1 MTIYE
6 QDGAPRTELGA
17 GSPSEARGVPA
28 ERAGSAR
35 VQSAPALVDRLTA
48 GESYAVAFGGQG
60 SAWLETLEELV
71 SSAGVESEL
80 ATLVGEV
87 DVLLEPVAEELVVVR
102 PIGFHPLR
110 WVRALAAE
118 DPVPSAKQLTS
129 AAVSV
134 PGVLLTQIAAVRA
147 LTRQGLDLAGT
158 PPVAVVGH
166 SQGMLGVESVK
177 AGGARDIELLA
188 LAQLIGAAGTLVAR
202 RRGISI
208 LGDRPPMV
216 SVTNADP
223 EQIYRLLE
231 DFSQDVRTVL
241 PPVLSIR
248 NGRRAV
254 VITGTPEQ
262 LSRFELYCKQ
272 ISEKQEADRKNKVR
286 GGAVFAPVFEPVQVE
301 VGFHS
306 PRLADGIDIVAGW
319 AEKTG
324 LDVDLAR
331 ELTEAILV
339 RQVDWV
345 DEIIGVHEAGA
356 RWILDLGPGDILTR
370 LTAPVIRGLG
380 VGIVPAATRGGQR
393 NLFTVGAVPEVSR
406 AWSTYAPSVVQLPD
420 GRVKLSTKFTR
431 LTGRSPILLAG
442 MTPTTVDAK
451 IVAAAA
457 NAGHWAELA
466 GGGQVT
472 EEIFEARIDELTG
485 LLEPGRGIQF
495 NALFLDPYLWKLQVG
510 GKRLVQKARQ
520 SGAPI
525 DGLVISAGIP
535 ELEDAVELI
544 GELNDI
550 GISHVVFKP
559 GTVEQIRSVIRI
571 ATEVPTRPVIVH
583 IEGGRAGGH
592 HSWEDLDDLLLATYS
607 ELRSRANITVC
618 VGGGIGTPKRAVDY
632 LSGRWSETYGFPSMP
647 VDGIL
652 VGTAAMAT
660 LEATTSPSV
669 KQMLVDTQ
677 GTDQWISAGKA
688 QGGMASSRSQ
698 LGADIHEIDNAASR
712 CGRLLD
718 EVAGDAEAVAKR
730 RDELIAAMARTAKPY
745 FGDVSEMTY
754 LQWLDRYVA
763 LAIGDGDSTADT
775 AGPGSPWLADTW
787 RDRFARMLQ
796 RAEAR
801 LHPQDRGPIET
812 LFADTDEHGARLL
825 EKPQEAIAVLVERYP
840 DAATVALHPADV
852 SFFNQLC
859 KLVGKPVNFVPVID
873 KDVRR
878 WWRSDSLWQAHDAR
892 YDADQVCIIPG
903 TAAVA
908 GITRID
914 EPVGELLN
922 RFEQAAVED
931 TLRGG
936 AQPEAVTSRRR
947 GRGDLTGPLATVLDA
962 PDVVWAGRMAT
973 NPVHRIAG
981 PREWQVHGDISGPE
995 MPRATHSSTGARLQ
1009 VSADDQV
1016 VLSVPISGTWIEI
1029 RFTLPA
1035 NTVDGGAPVVRT
1047 KDATAAMRAV
1057 LAIAAGVDGPDALPR
1072 VHAGT
1077 ATVTAK
1083 WNPERVADH
1092 TGVTATFGESLAPG
1106 LTTVPDALVG
1116 RCWPAVFAAIGSAVT
1131 HTGVPVI
1138 EGLLSLVHLDHAAH
1152 LVAPLPSVPAE
1163 LTVTATASMAFDT
1176 EIGRVVP
1183 ISVTVALKDGQVL
1196 ARLAE
1201 RFAIRGRTGALEL
1214 ADPVRAG
1221 GAVSDNATDTP
1232 RRRRRDVSVVA
1243 PVDMRPFAVVSGDHN
1258 PIHTDRSAA
1267 LLAGLES
1274 PIVHGMWLSAAA
1286 QHAVTATD
1294 GQARPPARLIGWTAR
1309 FLGMVRPGDDVDFRV
1324 DRVGIDQGAE
1334 VVEVSARVRRG
1345 RSEATQGAGSA
1356 SDLVMSATARLAAP
1370 KTVYAFPGQGIQ
1382 YKGMGMEVRARSKA
1396 ARKVWDTADKFTRD
1410 TLGFSV
1416 LSVVRDNPTSII
1428 ASGVHYHHPDGVL
1441 YLTQFTQVAMAT
1453 VAAAQVAEMRE
1464 QGAFVE
1470 DAIACGHSVG
1480 EYTALACVTGV
1491 YELEALLEMV
1501 FQRGSKMHDIVPRDE
1516 LGRSNYRL
1524 AAIRPSQIDLPDADV
1539 PAFVAD
1545 IAERTGEFL
1554 EIVNFNLRGAQYA
1567 IAGTVRGLEA
1577 LEAEVERRRELA
1589 GGRRSFILVPGI
1601 DVPFHSKVLRVGVA
1615 EFRRSLDR
1623 VLPHDADPDL
1633 IVGRYI
1639 PNLVPRPFSLD
1650 RDFIQQIRDLVPA
1663 EPLDEILAD
1672 YDTWRREQP
1681 REMTRTVFIELLAW
1695 QFASPVRWIETQDL
1709 LFTEP
1714 AAGGLGVERFVEIGV
1729 KSSPTV
1735 AGLAANTLK
1744 LPEYAHSTIEVLN
1757 AERDAAVLFAT
1768 DTDPEPD
1775 LDGSD
1780 DSDAPA
1786 SDGALKPDVAPA
1798 VAPTGAGAPSGALK
1812 SDVAPAVAPT
1822 GAGAPSGALRPD
1834 DIAFDAADATLALIA
1849 LSAKMRV
1856 DQIEELDSIESI
1868 TDGASS
1874 RRNQLLVDLGSEL
1887 NLGAIDGAAEADL
1900 AGLRAQVTKL
1910 ARTYKPYGP
1919 VLSDAINDH
1928 LRSALGP
1935 SGKRPGAIAE
1945 RVKKF
1950 WELGDGWAKHVTI
1963 EVALGTREG
1972 SSVRGGP
1979 LGGLHDGALT
1989 DGAAVE
1995 KVIDAAVAAV
2005 AARRGTAMALPSSG
2019 AGGATVDAA
2028 ALSEFTEQ
2036 ITGRDGVLASAAR
2049 LVLNQLGLDDPVSA
2063 PAGSIAATEA
2073 DLVDLVS
2080 AELGSDWPRLVA
2092 PVFDGK
2098 KAVVF
2103 DDRWASAREE
2113 LVKLWL
2119 LDDGEIDADWAR
2131 LSERFEGAGHVV
2143 AMQATWWQGKSLA
2156 AGRQIHAS
2164 LYGRIAGGAENPDK
2178 GPHSDE
2184 VAVVTGASKG
2194 SIATSVVGRLLAGG
2208 ATVVATTS
2216 RLDDERLAFYRNLYR
2231 DHARYGAALWVVAA
2245 NMASYTDIDALVE
2258 WIGHEQ
2264 TESLGPQ
2271 SIHIKDALT
2280 PTLLFPF
2287 AAPRVTG
2294 DLSEAGSRAEMEM
2307 KVLLWAVQRLI
2318 GGLSRI
2324 GAERDIA
2331 SRLHVVLPGSP
2342 NRGMFGGDGAYGEA
2356 KSALDAVVTRWNA
2369 ESSWAQRV
2377 SLAHALIGWT
2387 RGTGLMG
2394 RNDAIVDAV
2403 EEAGV
2408 TTYSTDEMA
2417 AMLLQLCTVEARAAA
2432 AHTPV
2437 KADLTGGLGE
2447 AKLDMAALAAKAREQ
2462 AASESDTE
2470 APEVGIGKAI
2480 SALPS
2485 PPRGYLP
2492 APPPPWADLDL
2503 DPADLVVIVGGAEL
2517 GPYGSS
2523 RTRFEMEVDN
2533 ELSAAGVLELAWT
2546 TGLIRWEDDP
2556 QPGWYDSESGDLV
2569 DESELV
2575 ERYHDTV
2582 VRRCGIREFVDDGAI
2597 DPDHASPLLVSVF
2610 LDKDFTFV
2618 VSSEA
2623 DARAFVQF
2631 DPEHTV
2637 VRPVSESGDWQVT
2650 RKAGTEIRV
2659 PRKTKLS
2666 RTVGAQIPTGFNPT
2680 VYGLSQDMANSTDR
2694 VALWNIVATVDAFL
2708 SSGFTPTEL
2717 MRWVHPGLVAST
2729 QGTGMGGMTSMQTM
2743 YHGNL
2748 LGRNKPNDILQEVL
2762 PNVVAAHVIQSYVG
2776 SYGAMVHP
2784 VGACATAAVSV
2795 EEGVDKIRV
2804 GKAELVV
2811 AGGFDDLTLEAVIG
2825 FGDMAATAD
2834 TAMMRGRGIHDSK
2847 FSRPNDRRRLG
2858 FLEAQGG
2865 GTILLARG
2873 DLALKMGLPVL
2884 AVVAYAQSFADGV
2897 HTSIPAP
2904 GLGALGAG
2912 RGGKDSVLAR
2922 SLAKLGVGADD
2933 IAVISKHDTSTL
2945 ANDPNET
2952 ELHERL
2958 ADSLGRSAGA
2968 PLLIVSQKSLTGH
2981 AKGGAAVFQMMG
2993 MCQMLRDGVIPPN
3006 RSLDCVD
3013 DELTSSAHFVWVRDT
3028 LRLGGKFPLKAGLIT
3043 SLGFGHVSGLVA
3055 LVHPQAFVASL
3066 KPEQRADYQ
3075 QRAEARLVAGQRRL
3089 MSAIAGGAPMY
3100 ERPADR
3106 RFGQEVSEKR
3116 QEAAMLLN
3124 AASRLGD
3131 GDVFAIG

>member
-1 MTIYE
+1 MTIHE
-6 QDGAPRTELGA
+6 HDRV
-17 GSPSEARGVPA
+17 SA
-28 ERAGSAR
+28 ERDGQGPQGGKHPAGDTH
-35 VQSAPALVDRLTA
+35 ALVDRLTA
-48 GESYAVAFGGQG
+48 GEPYAVAFGGQG

-71 SSAGVESEL
+71 SSAGIESDL
-80 ATLVGEV
+80 AGLVGEV
-87 DVLLEPVAEELVVVR
+87 ELLLEPVAKELVVVR
-102 PIGFHPLR
+102 PIGFEPLT

-118 DPVPSAKQLTS
+118 DPIPSNKHLTS
-129 AAVSV
+129 AAVSI

-147 LTRQGLDLAGT
+147 LARQGMDLSAT
-158 PPVAVVGH
+158 PPVAVAGH
-166 SQGMLGVESVK
+166 SQGVLAVEALK
-177 AGGARDIELLA
+177 GGAARDVELLA

-202 RRGISI
+202 RRGISV

-223 EQIYRLLE
+223 ERISRLLDE
-231 DFSQDVRTVL
+231 FAQDVRTVL

-248 NGRRAV
+248 NGRRSV

-262 LSRFELYCKQ
+262 LSRFELYCQQ
-272 ISEKQEADRKNKVR
+272 ISEKEEADRKNKLR
-286 GGAVFAPVFEPVQVE
+286 GGDVFSPVFDPVQVE
-301 VGFHS
+301 VGFHT
-306 PRLADGIDIVAGW
+306 PRLADGIDIVGAW
-319 AEKTG
+319 AEKVG
-324 LDVDLAR
+324 LDVALAR
-331 ELTEAILV
+331 ELTESILV
-339 RQVDWV
+339 RPVDWV
-345 DEIIGVHEAGA
+345 QEITRVNDAGA

-393 NLFTVGAVPEVSR
+393 NLFTVGAVPEVAR
-406 AWSTYAPSVVQLPD
+406 AWSSYAPTLVRLPD

-472 EEIFEARIDELTG
+472 EEIFANRIDELSG
-485 LLEPGRGIQF
+485 LLEDGRTYQF

-520 SGAPI
+520 SGAAI

-535 ELEDAVELI
+535 ELKEAVELI
-544 GELNDI
+544 EELGDV

-571 ATEVPTRPVIVH
+571 ATEVSTKPVIAH

-607 ELRSRANITVC
+607 ELRSRSNITVC
-618 VGGGIGTPKRAVDY
+618 VGGGIGTPERAADY
-632 LSGRWSETYGFPSMP
+632 LSGRWAQAYGFPLMP
-647 VDGIL
+647 IDGIL
-652 VGTAAMAT
+652 VGTAAMAAK
-660 LEATTSPSV
+660 EATTSPSV
-669 KQMLVDTQ
+669 KRMLVETQ
-677 GTDQWISAGKA
+677 GTDQWIGAGKA
-688 QGGMASSRSQ
+688 SGGMASSRSQ
-698 LGADIHEIDNAASR
+698 LGADIHEIDNSASR

-718 EVAGDAEAVAKR
+718 EVAGDADAVAQR
-730 RDELIAAMARTAKPY
+730 RDEIIAAMATTAKPY
-745 FGDVSEMTY
+745 FGDAGEMTY
-754 LQWLDRYVA
+754 LQWLQRYVE

-775 AGPGSPWLADTW
+775 ASPGSPWLADTW
-787 RDRFARMLQ
+787 RDRFQQMLQ

-801 LHPQDRGPIET
+801 LHPKDFGPIET
-812 LFADTDEHGARLL
+812 LFNDEALL
-825 EKPQEAIAVLVERYP
+825 ENPGAAIDLLLERYP
-840 DAATVALHPADV
+840 DAETVQLHPADV
-852 SFFNQLC
+852 PFFVTLC
-859 KLVGKPVNFVPVID
+859 KTVGKPVNFVPVID

-908 GITRID
+908 GITRMD
-914 EPVGELLN
+914 EPVGELLD
-922 RFEQAAVED
+922 RFEQAAVDEALAAGIEP
-931 TLRGG
+931 T
-936 AQPEAVTSRRR
+936 AVTSRRT
-947 GRGDLTGPLATVLDA
+947 GRADVTGPLAVVLDA
-962 PDVVWAGRMAT
+962 PDVQWAGRTAI
-973 NPVHRIAG
+973 NPVHRIAD
-981 PREWQVHGDISGPE
+981 PSEWLVHGDSEGPE
-995 MPRATHSSTGARLQ
+995 SRRATHSSTGARLQ
-1009 VSADDQV
+1009 VEGDRV
-1016 VLSVPISGTWIEI
+1016 VLSVPVSGVWVEI
-1029 RFTLPA
+1029 PFTLPP
-1035 NTVDGGAPVVRT
+1035 NTVDGATPVVST
-1047 KDATAAMRAV
+1047 DDAATAMRSV
-1057 LAIAAGVDGPDALPR
+1057 LAIAAGVDGPEFMPPVTD
-1072 VHAGT
+1072 GT
-1077 ATVTAK
+1077 ATVTVD
-1083 WNPERVADH
+1083 WDPERVADH
-1092 TGVTATFGESLAPG
+1092 TGVTATFGEPLAPS

-1116 RCWPAVFAAIGSAVT
+1116 PCWPAVFSAIGSAVT
-1131 HTGVPVI
+1131 ETGIPVV

-1152 LVAPLPSVPAE
+1152 MVGALPKNPAQ
-1163 LTVTATASMAFDT
+1163 LTITATALAAADT
-1176 EIGRVVP
+1176 DMGRVVP
-1183 ISVTVALKDGQVL
+1183 VSVTIAGADGEVIATL
-1196 ARLAE
+1196 DE
-1201 RFAIRGRTGALEL
+1201 RFAILGRTGAAEL

-1221 GAVSDNATDTP
+1221 GAVSENATDTP
-1232 RRRRRDVSVVA
+1232 RRRRRDVTTTA

-1258 PIHTDRSAA
+1258 PIHTDRAAA

-1309 FLGMVRPGDDVDFRV
+1309 FLGMVRPGDEVAFRV

-1334 VVEVSARVRRG
+1334 VLEVTAKVG
-1345 RSEATQGAGSA
+1345 

-1370 KTVYAFPGQGIQ
+1370 HTVYAFPGQGIQ
-1382 YKGMGMEVRARSKA
+1382 HKGMGMDVRARSKA
-1396 ARKVWDTADKFTRD
+1396 ARKVWDKADKFTRD

-1416 LSVVRDNPTSII
+1416 LHVVRDNPTSII
-1428 ASGVHYHHPDGVL
+1428 ASGVPYNHPEGVL

-1480 EYTALACVTGV
+1480 EYTALACVTGI
-1491 YELEALLEMV
+1491 YELEALLETV
-1501 FQRGSKMHDIVPRDE
+1501 FHRGSKMHDIVPRDE

-1524 AAIRPSQIDLPDADV
+1524 AAIRPSQIDLPDDEV
-1539 PAFVAD
+1539 PEFVAN
-1545 IAERTGEFL
+1545 IAANTGEFL
-1554 EIVNFNLRGAQYA
+1554 EIVNFNLRGSQYA

-1577 LEAEVERRRELA
+1577 LEAEVERRREIT
-1589 GGRRSFILVPGI
+1589 GGKRSFILVPGI
-1601 DVPFHSKVLRVGVA
+1601 DVPFHSRVLRVGVA

-1623 VLPHDADPDL
+1623 VMPRDKDPDV
-1633 IVGRYI
+1633 IIGRYI
-1639 PNLVPRPFSLD
+1639 PNLVPRPFTLD
-1650 RDFIQQIRDLVPA
+1650 RDFIQEIRDLVPA
-1663 EPLDEILAD
+1663 EPLDPILAD
-1672 YDTWRREQP
+1672 YDTWLAERRI
-1681 REMTRTVFIELLAW
+1681 EMARTVLIELLAW

-1709 LFTEP
+1709 LFTEE

-1729 KSSPTV
+1729 KSAPTV
-1735 AGLAANTLK
+1735 AGLATNTLK
-1744 LPEYAHSTIEVLN
+1744 LPEYAHSTVEVLN

-1768 DTDPEPD
+1768 DTDPEPEPEVD
-1775 LDGSD
+1775 EVAVEAPEASGSPVEA
-1780 DSDAPA
+1780 APA
-1786 SDGALKPDVAPA
+1786 APA
-1798 VAPTGAGAPSGALK
+1798 PAAAASG
-1812 SDVAPAVAPT
+1812 P
-1822 GAGAPSGALRPD
+1822 RPD
-1834 DIAFDAADATLALIA
+1834 DIGFDAADATLALIA
-1849 LSAKMRV
+1849 LSAKMRI

-1919 VLSDAINDH
+1919 VLSDAINDQ
-1928 LRSALGP
+1928 LRTVLGP
-1935 SGKRPGAIAE
+1935 SGKRPAAIAE
-1945 RVKKF
+1945 RVKKT
-1950 WELGDGWAKHVTI
+1950 WELGEGWAKHVTV

-1972 SSVRGGP
+1972 TSVRGGAM
-1979 LGGLHDGALT
+1979 GHLHEGALA
-1989 DGAAVE
+1989 DAAAVD
-1995 KVIDAAVAAV
+1995 KAIDAAVASV
-2005 AARRGTAMALPSSG
+2005 AARHGISVALPSSG
-2019 AGGATVDAA
+2019 GGGGGATIDAA
-2028 ALSEFTEQ
+2028 ALGEFTAQ

-2063 PAGSIAATEA
+2063 SPAATDAELI
-2073 DLVDLVS
+2073 DLVT
-2080 AELGSDWPRLVA
+2080 AELGADWPRLVA
-2092 PVFDGK
+2092 PVFEPK
-2098 KAVVF
+2098 KAVLF
-2103 DDRWASAREE
+2103 DDRWASARED

-2119 LDDGEIDADWAR
+2119 TDEGDIDARWVE

-2143 AMQATWWQGKSLA
+2143 ATQATWWQGKALA

-2164 LYGRIAGGAENPDK
+2164 LFGRIAAGAENPDP
-2178 GPHSDE
+2178 GPYAHE

-2194 SIATSVVGRLLAGG
+2194 SIAASVVARLLDGG
-2208 ATVVATTS
+2208 ATVIATTS
-2216 RLDDERLAFYRNLYR
+2216 KLDDERLAFYRGLYR

-2245 NMASYTDIDALVE
+2245 NMASYSDIDALVE
-2258 WIGHEQ
+2258 WVGTEQ
-2264 TESLGPQ
+2264 SESLGPQ
-2271 SIHIKDALT
+2271 SIHIKDAQT

-2287 AAPRVTG
+2287 AAPRVVG
-2294 DLSEAGSRAEMEM
+2294 DLSEAGSRSEMEM

-2318 GGLSRI
+2318 GGLSKI

-2356 KSALDAVVTRWNA
+2356 KSALDALVSRWHA
-2369 ESSWAQRV
+2369 ESSWAARV

-2394 RNDAIVDAV
+2394 HNDAIVDAV

-2417 AMLLQLCTVEARAAA
+2417 AMLLALCDIESKVAAA
-2432 AHTPV
+2432 AEPI

-2447 AKLDMAALAAKAREQ
+2447 ANLDMAELAAKARERS
-2462 AASESDTE
+2462 ASGEDDDPE
-2470 APEVGIGKAI
+2470 APEAEGSIA
-2480 SALPS
+2480 ALPS
-2485 PPRGYLP
+2485 PPRGYSP
-2492 APPPPWADLDL
+2492 APPPEWADLDVDL
-2503 DPADLVVIVGGAEL
+2503 NDLVVIVGGAEL

-2523 RTRFEMEVDN
+2523 RTRFEMEVAG

-2546 TGLIRWEDDP
+2546 TGLVKWEDDP
-2556 QPGWYDSESGDLV
+2556 QPGWYDTESGDLV

-2575 ERYHDTV
+2575 DRYHDAV
-2582 VRRCGIREFVDDGAI
+2582 VERCGIREFVDDGAI

-2610 LDKDFTFV
+2610 LDKDFSFV

-2623 DARAFVQF
+2623 DARAFVEF

-2637 VRPVSESGDWQVT
+2637 ARPVPDSSDWEVI

-2666 RTVGAQIPTGFNPT
+2666 RTVGAQIPTGFDPT
-2680 VYGLSQDMANSTDR
+2680 VWGITPDMANSIDR

-2717 MRWVHPGLVAST
+2717 LRWVHPSLVAST

-2748 LGRNKPNDILQEVL
+2748 LGRAKPNDILQEVL
-2762 PNVVAAHVIQSYVG
+2762 PNVVAAHVMQSYVG
-2776 SYGAMVHP
+2776 GYGAMVHP
-2784 VGACATAAVSV
+2784 VAACATVAVSV
-2795 EEGVDKIRV
+2795 EEGVDKIRL
-2804 GKAELVV
+2804 GKAEFVV
-2811 AGGFDDLTLEAVIG
+2811 AGGFDDLTLEAIIG

-2834 TAMMRGRGIHDSK
+2834 TEMMRAKGISDSK
-2847 FSRPNDRRRLG
+2847 FSRANDRRRLG

-2865 GTILLARG
+2865 GTILLANG
-2873 DLALKMGLPVL
+2873 ALAAKMGLPVL
-2884 AVVAYAQSFADGV
+2884 AVVGYAQSFADGM

-2904 GLGALGAG
+2904 GLGGLGAG
-2912 RGGKDSVLAR
+2912 RGGKDSQLAR

-2933 IAVISKHDTSTL
+2933 IAVVSKHDTSTL

-2958 ADSLGRSAGA
+2958 ADSMGRSPGN
-2968 PLLIVSQKSLTGH
+2968 PLFVVSQKTLTGH
-2981 AKGGAAVFQMMG
+2981 SKGGAAAFQLMG
-2993 MCQMLRDGVIPPN
+2993 LCQMLRDGVIPPN

-3013 DELTSSAHFVWVRDT
+3013 DELATAGHFVWVREALD
-3028 LRLGGKFPLKAGLIT
+3028 LRGKFPLKAGLVT
-3043 SLGFGHVSGLVA
+3043 SLGFGHVSGLIA
-3055 LVHPQAFVASL
+3055 LVHPQAFIAAL
-3066 KPEQRADYQ
+3066 DPADRDGYRKRAEQR
-3075 QRAEARLVAGQRRL
+3075 LLAGQRRL
-3089 MSAIAGGAPMY
+3089 ASAIAGGRPMY
-3100 ERPADR
+3100 EKPADR
-3106 RFGQEVSEKR
+3106 RFNHDEPEKR

-3124 AASRLGD
+3124 ADARLGED
-3131 GDVFAIG
+3131 DLYVG

>member
-1 MTIYE
+1 MTIHE
-6 QDGAPRTELGA
+6 HDRV
-17 GSPSEARGVPA
+17 SA
-28 ERAGSAR
+28 ERDGQGPQGGKHQADTH
-35 VQSAPALVDRLTA
+35 ALVDRLTA
-48 GESYAVAFGGQG
+48 GEPYAVAFGGQG

-71 SSAGVESEL
+71 SSAGIESDL
-80 ATLVGEV
+80 SALVGEV
-87 DVLLEPVAEELVVVR
+87 ELLLEPVAKELVVVR
-102 PIGFHPLR
+102 PIGFEPLT

-118 DPVPSAKQLTS
+118 DPIPSNKHLTS
-129 AAVSV
+129 AAVSI

-147 LTRQGLDLAGT
+147 LARQGMDLSAT
-158 PPVAVVGH
+158 PPVAVAGH
-166 SQGMLGVESVK
+166 SQGVLAVEALK
-177 AGGARDIELLA
+177 GGSARDVELLA

-202 RRGISI
+202 RRGISV

-223 EQIYRLLE
+223 ERISQLLDE
-231 DFSQDVRTVL
+231 FAQDVRTVL

-248 NGRRAV
+248 NGRRSV

-262 LSRFELYCKQ
+262 LSRFELYCQQ
-272 ISEKQEADRKNKVR
+272 ISEKEEADRKNKLR
-286 GGAVFAPVFEPVQVE
+286 GGDVFSPVFDPVQVE
-301 VGFHS
+301 VGFHT
-306 PRLADGIDIVAGW
+306 PRLADGIDIVGNW
-319 AEKTG
+319 AEKVG
-324 LDVDLAR
+324 LDVALAR
-331 ELTEAILV
+331 ELTESILV
-339 RQVDWV
+339 RPVDWV
-345 DEIIGVHEAGA
+345 QEITRVNDAGA

-393 NLFTVGAVPEVSR
+393 NLFTVGAVPEVAR
-406 AWSTYAPSVVQLPD
+406 AWSSYAPTLVRLPD

-472 EEIFEARIDELTG
+472 EEIFADRIEELSG
-485 LLEPGRGIQF
+485 LLEDGRTYQF

-520 SGAPI
+520 SGAAI

-535 ELEDAVELI
+535 ELEEAVELI
-544 GELNDI
+544 EELGDV

-571 ATEVPTRPVIVH
+571 ATEVSTKPVIAH

-607 ELRSRANITVC
+607 ELRSRSNITVC
-618 VGGGIGTPKRAVDY
+618 VGGGIGTPERAADY
-632 LSGRWSETYGFPSMP
+632 LSGRWAQAYGFPLMP
-647 VDGIL
+647 IDGIL
-652 VGTAAMAT
+652 VGTAAMAAK
-660 LEATTSPSV
+660 EATTSPSV
-669 KQMLVDTQ
+669 KRMLVETQ
-677 GTDQWISAGKA
+677 GTDQWIGAGKA
-688 QGGMASSRSQ
+688 SGGMASSRSQ
-698 LGADIHEIDNAASR
+698 LGADIHEIDNSASR

-718 EVAGDAEAVAKR
+718 EVAGDADAVAER
-730 RDELIAAMARTAKPY
+730 RDEIIAAMATTAKPY
-745 FGDVSEMTY
+745 FGDAGEMTY
-754 LQWLDRYVA
+754 LQWLRRYVE

-775 AGPGSPWLADTW
+775 AAPGSPWLADTW
-787 RDRFARMLQ
+787 RDRFQQMLQ

-801 LHPQDRGPIET
+801 LHPQDFGPIET
-812 LFADTDEHGARLL
+812 LYNDQGLL
-825 EKPQEAIAVLVERYP
+825 ENPEAAIDLLLDRYP
-840 DAATVALHPADV
+840 DAETVQLHPADV
-852 SFFNQLC
+852 PFFVTLC
-859 KLVGKPVNFVPVID
+859 KMVGKPVNFVPVID

-908 GITRID
+908 GITRMD
-914 EPVGELLN
+914 EPVGELLD
-922 RFEQAAVED
+922 RFEQAAVDEALAAGIEP
-931 TLRGG
+931 T
-936 AQPEAVTSRRR
+936 AVTSRRT
-947 GRGDLTGPLATVLDA
+947 GRADVSGPLAVVLDA
-962 PDVVWAGRMAT
+962 PDVQWAGRTAI
-973 NPVHRIAG
+973 NPVHRIAD
-981 PREWQVHGDISGPE
+981 PSEWLVHGDSDGPE
-995 MPRATHSSTGARLQ
+995 SRRATHSSTGARLQ
-1009 VSADDQV
+1009 VEDDRV
-1016 VLSVPISGTWIEI
+1016 VLSVPVSGVWVEI
-1029 RFTLPA
+1029 PFTLPP
-1035 NTVDGGAPVVRT
+1035 NTVDGATPVVST
-1047 KDATAAMRAV
+1047 DDAATAMRAV
-1057 LAIAAGVDGPDALPR
+1057 LAIAAGVDGPEFMPPVTD
-1072 VHAGT
+1072 GT
-1077 ATVTAK
+1077 ATVTVD
-1083 WNPERVADH
+1083 WDPERVADH
-1092 TGVTATFGESLAPG
+1092 TGVTATFGEPLAPS

-1116 RCWPAVFAAIGSAVT
+1116 PCWPAVFSAIGSAVT
-1131 HTGVPVI
+1131 DAGVPVV

-1152 LVAPLPSVPAE
+1152 MVGALPKDPAQ
-1163 LTVTATASMAFDT
+1163 LTITATALAADDT
-1176 EIGRVVP
+1176 DMGRVVP
-1183 ISVTVALKDGQVL
+1183 VTVTIAGADGEAIATL
-1196 ARLAE
+1196 DE
-1201 RFAIRGRTGALEL
+1201 RFAILGRTGAAEL
-1214 ADPVRAG
+1214 TDPVRAG
-1221 GAVSDNATDTP
+1221 GAVSENATDTP
-1232 RRRRRDVSVVA
+1232 RRRRRDVTITA

-1258 PIHTDRSAA
+1258 PIHTDRAAA

-1309 FLGMVRPGDDVDFRV
+1309 FLGMVRPGDEVSFRV

-1334 VVEVSARVRRG
+1334 VLEVAARIG
-1345 RSEATQGAGSA
+1345 
-1356 SDLVMSATARLAAP
+1356 SDLVMSATARLASP
-1370 KTVYAFPGQGIQ
+1370 HTVYAFPGQGIQ
-1382 YKGMGMEVRARSKA
+1382 HKGMGMDVRARSKA
-1396 ARKVWDTADKFTRD
+1396 ARKVWDKADKFTRD

-1416 LSVVRDNPTSII
+1416 LHVVRDNPTSII
-1428 ASGVHYHHPDGVL
+1428 ASGVPYNHPEGVL

-1480 EYTALACVTGV
+1480 EYTALACVTGI
-1491 YELEALLEMV
+1491 YELEALLETV
-1501 FQRGSKMHDIVPRDE
+1501 FHRGSKMHDIVPRDE

-1524 AAIRPSQIDLPDADV
+1524 AAIRPSQIDLPDDEV
-1539 PAFVAD
+1539 PGFVAD
-1545 IAERTGEFL
+1545 IAANTGEFL
-1554 EIVNFNLRGAQYA
+1554 EIVNFNLRGSQYA

-1577 LEAEVERRRELA
+1577 LEAEVERRREIT
-1589 GGRRSFILVPGI
+1589 GGKRSFILVPGI
-1601 DVPFHSKVLRVGVA
+1601 DVPFHSRVLRVGVA

-1623 VLPHDADPDL
+1623 VMPRDKDPDV
-1633 IVGRYI
+1633 IIGRYI
-1639 PNLVPRPFSLD
+1639 PNLVPRPFTLD
-1650 RDFIQQIRDLVPA
+1650 RDFIQEIRDLVPA
-1663 EPLDEILAD
+1663 EPLDPILAD
-1672 YDTWRREQP
+1672 YDTWLAERRI
-1681 REMTRTVFIELLAW
+1681 EMARTVLIELLAW

-1709 LFTEP
+1709 LFTEE

-1729 KSSPTV
+1729 KSAPTV
-1735 AGLAANTLK
+1735 AGLATNTLK
-1744 LPEYAHSTIEVLN
+1744 LPEYAHSTVEVLN

-1768 DTDPEPD
+1768 DTDPEPEPEVEEPVEAPEAS
-1775 LDGSD
+1775 GAPVEA
-1780 DSDAPA
+1780 APA
-1786 SDGALKPDVAPA
+1786 APA
-1798 VAPTGAGAPSGALK
+1798 PAAAPSG
-1812 SDVAPAVAPT
+1812 P
-1822 GAGAPSGALRPD
+1822 RPD
-1834 DIAFDAADATLALIA
+1834 DIGFDAADATLALIA
-1849 LSAKMRV
+1849 LSAKMRI

-1919 VLSDAINDH
+1919 VLSDAINDQ
-1928 LRSALGP
+1928 LRTVLGP
-1935 SGKRPGAIAE
+1935 SGKRPAAIAD
-1945 RVKKF
+1945 RVKKT
-1950 WELGDGWAKHVTI
+1950 WELGEGWAKHVTV

-1972 SSVRGGP
+1972 TSVRGGAM
-1979 LGGLHDGALT
+1979 GHLHEGALA
-1989 DGAAVE
+1989 DAAAVD
-1995 KVIDAAVAAV
+1995 KAIDAAVASV
-2005 AARRGTAMALPSSG
+2005 AARRGIAVALPSSG
-2019 AGGATVDAA
+2019 GGGGGATIDAA
-2028 ALSEFTEQ
+2028 ALGEFTAQ

-2063 PAGSIAATEA
+2063 SPAATDAELI
-2073 DLVDLVS
+2073 DLVTT
-2080 AELGSDWPRLVA
+2080 ELGADWPRLVA
-2092 PVFDGK
+2092 PVFEPK
-2098 KAVVF
+2098 KAVLF
-2103 DDRWASAREE
+2103 DDRWASARED

-2119 LDDGEIDADWAR
+2119 TDEGDIDARWVS

-2143 AMQATWWQGKSLA
+2143 ATQATWWQGKSLS

-2164 LYGRIAGGAENPDK
+2164 LFGRIAAGAENPDP
-2178 GPHSDE
+2178 GPYANE

-2194 SIATSVVGRLLAGG
+2194 SIAASVVARLLDGG
-2208 ATVVATTS
+2208 ATVIATTS
-2216 RLDDERLAFYRNLYR
+2216 KLDDERLAFYRGLYR

-2245 NMASYTDIDALVE
+2245 NMASYSDIDALVE
-2258 WIGHEQ
+2258 WVGTEQ

-2271 SIHIKDALT
+2271 SIHIKDAQT

-2287 AAPRVTG
+2287 AAPRVVG
-2294 DLSEAGSRAEMEM
+2294 DLSEAGSRSEMEM

-2318 GGLSRI
+2318 GGLSKI

-2356 KSALDAVVTRWNA
+2356 KSALDALVSRWHA
-2369 ESSWAQRV
+2369 ESSWATRV

-2394 RNDAIVDAV
+2394 HNDAIVDAV

-2417 AMLLQLCTVEARAAA
+2417 AMLLALCDIESKVAAA
-2432 AHTPV
+2432 GAPI

-2447 AKLDMAALAAKAREQ
+2447 ANLDMAELAAKAREQ
-2462 AASESDTE
+2462 SASAEDDDPDALE
-2470 APEVGIGKAI
+2470 AEGSIA
-2480 SALPS
+2480 ALPS
-2485 PPRGYLP
+2485 PPRGFSP
-2492 APPPPWADLDL
+2492 APAPDWADLDADL
-2503 DPADLVVIVGGAEL
+2503 NDLVVIVGGAEL

-2523 RTRFEMEVDN
+2523 RTRFEMEVAG

-2546 TGLIRWEDDP
+2546 TGLVKWEDDP
-2556 QPGWYDSESGDLV
+2556 QPGWYDTESGDLV
-2569 DESELV
+2569 EESELV
-2575 ERYHDTV
+2575 DRYHDAV
-2582 VRRCGIREFVDDGAI
+2582 VERCGIREFVDDGAI

-2610 LDKDFTFV
+2610 LDKDFSFV

-2623 DARAFVQF
+2623 DARAFVEF

-2637 VRPVSESGDWQVT
+2637 ARPVPDSSDWEVI

-2666 RTVGAQIPTGFNPT
+2666 RTVGAQIPTGFDPT
-2680 VYGLSQDMANSTDR
+2680 VWGITPDMANSIDR

-2717 MRWVHPGLVAST
+2717 LRWVHPSLVAST

-2748 LGRNKPNDILQEVL
+2748 LGRAKPNDILQEVL
-2762 PNVVAAHVIQSYVG
+2762 PNVVAAHVMQSYVG
-2776 SYGAMVHP
+2776 GYGAMVHP
-2784 VGACATAAVSV
+2784 VAACATVAVSV
-2795 EEGVDKIRV
+2795 EEGVDKIRL
-2804 GKAELVV
+2804 GKAEFVV
-2811 AGGFDDLTLEAVIG
+2811 AGGFDDLTLEAIIG

-2834 TAMMRGRGIHDSK
+2834 TEMMRAKGISDAK
-2847 FSRPNDRRRLG
+2847 FSRANDRRRLG

-2865 GTILLARG
+2865 GTILLANG
-2873 DLALKMGLPVL
+2873 ALAAKMGLPVL
-2884 AVVAYAQSFADGV
+2884 AVVGYAQSFADGM

-2904 GLGALGAG
+2904 GLGGLGAG
-2912 RGGKDSVLAR
+2912 RGGRDSQLAR

-2933 IAVISKHDTSTL
+2933 IAVVSKHDTSTL

-2958 ADSLGRSAGA
+2958 ADSMGRSPGN
-2968 PLLIVSQKSLTGH
+2968 PLFVVSQKTLTGH
-2981 AKGGAAVFQMMG
+2981 SKGGAAAFQLMG
-2993 MCQMLRDGVIPPN
+2993 LCQMLRDGVIPPN

-3013 DELTSSAHFVWVRDT
+3013 DELATAGHFVWVREPLD
-3028 LRLGGKFPLKAGLIT
+3028 LRGKFPLKAGLVT
-3043 SLGFGHVSGLVA
+3043 SLGFGHVSGLIA
-3055 LVHPQAFVASL
+3055 LVHPEAFIAAL
-3066 KPEQRADYQ
+3066 DPADRDGYR
-3075 QRAEARLVAGQRRL
+3075 QRAEQRMLAGQRRL
-3089 MSAIAGGAPMY
+3089 ASAIAGGRPMY
-3100 ERPADR
+3100 EKPADR
-3106 RFGQEVSEKR
+3106 RFNHDEPEKR

-3124 AASRLGD
+3124 ADARLGED
-3131 GDVFAIG
+3131 DLYVG

>member
-1 MTIYE
+1 MTIHE
-6 QDGAPRTELGA
+6 HDRV
-17 GSPSEARGVPA
+17 SA
-28 ERAGSAR
+28 ERDGQGPQGGKHPAGDTH
-35 VQSAPALVDRLTA
+35 ALVDRLTA
-48 GESYAVAFGGQG
+48 GEPYAVAFGGQG

-71 SSAGVESEL
+71 SSAGIESDL
-80 ATLVGEV
+80 AGLVGEV
-87 DVLLEPVAEELVVVR
+87 ELLLEPVAKELVVVR
-102 PIGFHPLR
+102 PIGFEPLT

-118 DPVPSAKQLTS
+118 DPIPSNKHLTS
-129 AAVSV
+129 AAVSI

-147 LTRQGLDLAGT
+147 LARQGMDLSAT
-158 PPVAVVGH
+158 PPVAVAGH
-166 SQGMLGVESVK
+166 SQGVLAVEALK
-177 AGGARDIELLA
+177 GGGARDVELLA

-202 RRGISI
+202 RRGISV

-223 EQIYRLLE
+223 ERISRLLDE
-231 DFSQDVRTVL
+231 FAQDVRTVL

-248 NGRRAV
+248 NGRRSV

-262 LSRFELYCKQ
+262 LSRFELYCQQ
-272 ISEKQEADRKNKVR
+272 ISEKEEADRKNKLR
-286 GGAVFAPVFEPVQVE
+286 GGDVFSPVFDPVQVE
-301 VGFHS
+301 VGFHT
-306 PRLADGIDIVAGW
+306 PRLADGIDIVGAW
-319 AEKTG
+319 AEKVG
-324 LDVDLAR
+324 LDVALAR
-331 ELTEAILV
+331 ELTESILV
-339 RQVDWV
+339 RPVDWV
-345 DEIIGVHEAGA
+345 QEITRVNDAGA

-393 NLFTVGAVPEVSR
+393 NLFTVGAVPEVAR
-406 AWSTYAPSVVQLPD
+406 AWSSYAPTLVRLPD

-472 EEIFEARIDELTG
+472 EEIFANRIDELSG
-485 LLEPGRGIQF
+485 LLEDGRTYQF

-520 SGAPI
+520 SGAAI

-535 ELEDAVELI
+535 ELEEAVELI
-544 GELNDI
+544 EELGDV
-550 GISHVVFKP
+550 GISHAVFKP

-571 ATEVPTRPVIVH
+571 ATEVSTKPVIAH

-607 ELRSRANITVC
+607 ELRSRSNITVC
-618 VGGGIGTPKRAVDY
+618 VGGGIGTPERAADY
-632 LSGRWSETYGFPSMP
+632 LSGRWAQAYGFPLMP
-647 VDGIL
+647 IDGIL
-652 VGTAAMAT
+652 VGTAAMAAK
-660 LEATTSPSV
+660 EATTSPSV
-669 KQMLVDTQ
+669 KRMLVETQ
-677 GTDQWISAGKA
+677 GTDQWIGAGKA
-688 QGGMASSRSQ
+688 SGGMASSRSQ
-698 LGADIHEIDNAASR
+698 LGADIHEIDNSASR

-718 EVAGDAEAVAKR
+718 EVAGDADAVAQR
-730 RDELIAAMARTAKPY
+730 RDEIIAAMATTAKPY
-745 FGDVSEMTY
+745 FGDAGEMTY
-754 LQWLDRYVA
+754 LQWLQRYVE

-775 AGPGSPWLADTW
+775 ASPGSPWLADTW
-787 RDRFARMLQ
+787 RDRFQQMLQ

-801 LHPQDRGPIET
+801 LHPKDFGPIET
-812 LFADTDEHGARLL
+812 LFNDEALL
-825 EKPQEAIAVLVERYP
+825 ENPGAAIDLLLERYP
-840 DAATVALHPADV
+840 DAETVQLHPADV
-852 SFFNQLC
+852 PFFVTLC
-859 KLVGKPVNFVPVID
+859 KTVGKPVNFVPVID

-908 GITRID
+908 GITRMD
-914 EPVGELLN
+914 EPVGELLD
-922 RFEQAAVED
+922 RFEQAAVDEALAAGIEP
-931 TLRGG
+931 T
-936 AQPEAVTSRRR
+936 AVTSRRT
-947 GRGDLTGPLATVLDA
+947 GRADVTGPLAVVLDA
-962 PDVVWAGRMAT
+962 PDVQWAGRTAI
-973 NPVHRIAG
+973 NPVHRIAD
-981 PREWQVHGDISGPE
+981 PSEWLVHGDSEGPE
-995 MPRATHSSTGARLQ
+995 SRRATHSSTGARLQ
-1009 VSADDQV
+1009 VEGDRV
-1016 VLSVPISGTWIEI
+1016 VLSVPVSGVWVEI
-1029 RFTLPA
+1029 PFTLPP
-1035 NTVDGGAPVVRT
+1035 NTVDGATPVVST
-1047 KDATAAMRAV
+1047 DDAATAMRSV
-1057 LAIAAGVDGPDALPR
+1057 LAIAAGVDGPEFMPPVTD
-1072 VHAGT
+1072 GT
-1077 ATVTAK
+1077 ATVTVD
-1083 WNPERVADH
+1083 WDPERVADH
-1092 TGVTATFGESLAPG
+1092 TGVTATFGEPLAPS

-1116 RCWPAVFAAIGSAVT
+1116 PCWPAVFSAIGSAVT
-1131 HTGVPVI
+1131 DTGIPVV

-1152 LVAPLPSVPAE
+1152 MVGALPKNPAQ
-1163 LTVTATASMAFDT
+1163 LTITATALAAADT
-1176 EIGRVVP
+1176 DMGRVVP
-1183 ISVTVALKDGQVL
+1183 VSVTIAGADGEVIATL
-1196 ARLAE
+1196 DE
-1201 RFAIRGRTGALEL
+1201 RFAILGRTGAAEL

-1221 GAVSDNATDTP
+1221 GAVSENATDTP
-1232 RRRRRDVSVVA
+1232 RRRRRDVTTTA

-1258 PIHTDRSAA
+1258 PIHTDRAAA

-1309 FLGMVRPGDDVDFRV
+1309 FLGMVRPGDEVAFRV

-1334 VVEVSARVRRG
+1334 VLEVTAKVK
-1345 RSEATQGAGSA
+1345 

-1370 KTVYAFPGQGIQ
+1370 HTVYAFPGQGIQ
-1382 YKGMGMEVRARSKA
+1382 HKGMGMDVRARSKA
-1396 ARKVWDTADKFTRD
+1396 ARKVWDKADKFTRD

-1416 LSVVRDNPTSII
+1416 LHVVRDNPTSII
-1428 ASGVHYHHPDGVL
+1428 ASGVPYNHPEGVL

-1480 EYTALACVTGV
+1480 EYTALACVTGI
-1491 YELEALLEMV
+1491 YELEALLETV
-1501 FQRGSKMHDIVPRDE
+1501 FHRGSKMHDIVPRDE

-1524 AAIRPSQIDLPDADV
+1524 AAIRPSQIDLPDDEV
-1539 PAFVAD
+1539 PGFVAG
-1545 IAERTGEFL
+1545 IAESTGEFL
-1554 EIVNFNLRGAQYA
+1554 EIVNFNLRGSQYA

-1577 LEAEVERRRELA
+1577 LEAEVERRREIT
-1589 GGRRSFILVPGI
+1589 GGKRSFILVPGI
-1601 DVPFHSKVLRVGVA
+1601 DVPFHSRVLRVGVA

-1623 VLPHDADPDL
+1623 VMPRDKDPDV
-1633 IVGRYI
+1633 IIGRYI
-1639 PNLVPRPFSLD
+1639 PNLVPRPFTLD
-1650 RDFIQQIRDLVPA
+1650 RDFIQEIRDLVPA
-1663 EPLDEILAD
+1663 EPLDPILAD
-1672 YDTWRREQP
+1672 YDTWLAERRI
-1681 REMTRTVFIELLAW
+1681 EMARTVLIELLAW

-1709 LFTEP
+1709 LFTEE

-1729 KSSPTV
+1729 KSAPTV
-1735 AGLAANTLK
+1735 AGLATNTLK
-1744 LPEYAHSTIEVLN
+1744 LPEYAHSTVEVLN

-1768 DTDPEPD
+1768 DTDPEPEPEVD
-1775 LDGSD
+1775 EVAVEAPEASGSPVEA
-1780 DSDAPA
+1780 APA
-1786 SDGALKPDVAPA
+1786 APA
-1798 VAPTGAGAPSGALK
+1798 PAAAASG
-1812 SDVAPAVAPT
+1812 P
-1822 GAGAPSGALRPD
+1822 RPD
-1834 DIAFDAADATLALIA
+1834 DIGFDAADATLALIA
-1849 LSAKMRV
+1849 LSAKMRI

-1919 VLSDAINDH
+1919 VLSDAINDQ
-1928 LRSALGP
+1928 LRTVLGP
-1935 SGKRPGAIAE
+1935 SGKRPAAIAE
-1945 RVKKF
+1945 RVKKT
-1950 WELGDGWAKHVTI
+1950 WELGEGWAKHVTV

-1972 SSVRGGP
+1972 TSVRGGAM
-1979 LGGLHDGALT
+1979 GHLHEGALA
-1989 DGAAVE
+1989 DAAAVD
-1995 KVIDAAVAAV
+1995 KAIDAAVASV
-2005 AARRGTAMALPSSG
+2005 AARHGISVALPSSSG
-2019 AGGATVDAA
+2019 GGGGATIDAA
-2028 ALSEFTEQ
+2028 ALGEFTAQ

-2063 PAGSIAATEA
+2063 SPAATDAELI
-2073 DLVDLVS
+2073 DLVT
-2080 AELGSDWPRLVA
+2080 AELGADWPRLVA
-2092 PVFDGK
+2092 PVFEPK
-2098 KAVVF
+2098 KAVLF
-2103 DDRWASAREE
+2103 DDRWASARED

-2119 LDDGEIDADWAR
+2119 TDEGDIDARWVE

-2143 AMQATWWQGKSLA
+2143 ATQATWWQGKALA

-2164 LYGRIAGGAENPDK
+2164 LFGRIAAGAENPDP
-2178 GPHSDE
+2178 GPYAHE

-2194 SIATSVVGRLLAGG
+2194 SIAASVVARLLDGG
-2208 ATVVATTS
+2208 ATVIATTS
-2216 RLDDERLAFYRNLYR
+2216 KLDDERLAFYRGLYR

-2245 NMASYTDIDALVE
+2245 NMASYSDIDALVE
-2258 WIGHEQ
+2258 WVGTEQ
-2264 TESLGPQ
+2264 SESLGPQ
-2271 SIHIKDALT
+2271 SIHIKDAQT

-2287 AAPRVTG
+2287 AAPRVVG
-2294 DLSEAGSRAEMEM
+2294 DLSEAGSRSEMEM

-2318 GGLSRI
+2318 GGLSKI

-2356 KSALDAVVTRWNA
+2356 KSALDALVSRWHA
-2369 ESSWAQRV
+2369 ESSWAARV

-2394 RNDAIVDAV
+2394 HNDAIVDAV

-2417 AMLLQLCTVEARAAA
+2417 AMLLALCDIESKVAAA
-2432 AHTPV
+2432 AEPI

-2447 AKLDMAALAAKAREQ
+2447 ANLDMAELAAKARERS
-2462 AASESDTE
+2462 ASGEDDDPE
-2470 APEVGIGKAI
+2470 APEAEGSIA
-2480 SALPS
+2480 ALPS
-2485 PPRGYLP
+2485 PPRGYSP
-2492 APPPPWADLDL
+2492 APPPEWADLDVDL
-2503 DPADLVVIVGGAEL
+2503 NDLVVIVGGAEL

-2523 RTRFEMEVDN
+2523 RTRFEMEVAG

-2546 TGLIRWEDDP
+2546 TGLVKWEDDP
-2556 QPGWYDSESGDLV
+2556 QPGWYDTESGDLV

-2575 ERYHDTV
+2575 DRYHDAV
-2582 VRRCGIREFVDDGAI
+2582 VERCGIREFVDDGAI

-2610 LDKDFTFV
+2610 LDKDFSFV

-2623 DARAFVQF
+2623 DARAFVEF

-2637 VRPVSESGDWQVT
+2637 ARPVPDSSDWEVI

-2666 RTVGAQIPTGFNPT
+2666 RTVGAQIPTGFDPT
-2680 VYGLSQDMANSTDR
+2680 VWGITPDMANSIDR

-2717 MRWVHPGLVAST
+2717 LRWVHPSLVAST

-2748 LGRNKPNDILQEVL
+2748 LGRAKPNDILQEVL
-2762 PNVVAAHVIQSYVG
+2762 PNVVAAHVMQSYVG
-2776 SYGAMVHP
+2776 GYGAMVHP
-2784 VGACATAAVSV
+2784 VAACATVAVSV
-2795 EEGVDKIRV
+2795 EEGVDKIRL
-2804 GKAELVV
+2804 GKAEFVV
-2811 AGGFDDLTLEAVIG
+2811 AGGFDDLTLEAIIG

-2834 TAMMRGRGIHDSK
+2834 TEMMRAKGISDSK
-2847 FSRPNDRRRLG
+2847 FSRANDRRRLG

-2865 GTILLARG
+2865 GTILLANG
-2873 DLALKMGLPVL
+2873 ALAAKMGLPVL
-2884 AVVAYAQSFADGV
+2884 AVVGYAQSFADGV

-2904 GLGALGAG
+2904 GLGGLGAG
-2912 RGGKDSVLAR
+2912 RGGKDSQLAR

-2933 IAVISKHDTSTL
+2933 IAVVSKHDTSTL

-2958 ADSLGRSAGA
+2958 ADSMGRSPGN
-2968 PLLIVSQKSLTGH
+2968 PLFVVSQKTLTGH
-2981 AKGGAAVFQMMG
+2981 SKGGAAAFQLMG
-2993 MCQMLRDGVIPPN
+2993 LCQMLRDGVIPPN

-3013 DELTSSAHFVWVRDT
+3013 DELATAGHFVWVREALD
-3028 LRLGGKFPLKAGLIT
+3028 LRGKFPLKAGLVT
-3043 SLGFGHVSGLVA
+3043 SLGFGHVSGLIA
-3055 LVHPQAFVASL
+3055 LVHPQAFIAAL
-3066 KPEQRADYQ
+3066 DPADRDGYRKRAEQR
-3075 QRAEARLVAGQRRL
+3075 LLAGQRRL
-3089 MSAIAGGAPMY
+3089 ASAIAGGRPMY
-3100 ERPADR
+3100 EKPADR
-3106 RFGQEVSEKR
+3106 RFNHDEPEKR

-3124 AASRLGD
+3124 ADARLGED
-3131 GDVFAIG
+3131 DLYVG

>member
-1 MTIYE
+1 MTIHE
-6 QDGAPRTELGA
+6 HDRV
-17 GSPSEARGVPA
+17 SA
-28 ERAGSAR
+28 ERDGQGPQGGKHPAGDTH
-35 VQSAPALVDRLTA
+35 ALVDRLTA
-48 GESYAVAFGGQG
+48 GEPYAVAFGGQG

-71 SSAGVESEL
+71 SSAGIESDL
-80 ATLVGEV
+80 AGLVGEV
-87 DVLLEPVAEELVVVR
+87 ELLLEPVAKELVVVR
-102 PIGFHPLR
+102 PIGFEPLT

-118 DPVPSAKQLTS
+118 DPIPSNKHLTS
-129 AAVSV
+129 AAVSI

-147 LTRQGLDLAGT
+147 LARQGMDLSAT
-158 PPVAVVGH
+158 PPVAVAGH
-166 SQGMLGVESVK
+166 SQGVLAVEALK
-177 AGGARDIELLA
+177 GGGARDVELLA

-202 RRGISI
+202 RRGISV

-223 EQIYRLLE
+223 ERISRLLDE
-231 DFSQDVRTVL
+231 FAQDVRTVL

-248 NGRRAV
+248 NGRRSV

-262 LSRFELYCKQ
+262 LSRFELYCQQ
-272 ISEKQEADRKNKVR
+272 ISEKEEADRKNKLR
-286 GGAVFAPVFEPVQVE
+286 GGDVFSPVFDPVQVE
-301 VGFHS
+301 VGFHT
-306 PRLADGIDIVAGW
+306 PRLADGIDIVGAW
-319 AEKTG
+319 AEKVG
-324 LDVDLAR
+324 LDVALAR
-331 ELTEAILV
+331 ELTESILV
-339 RQVDWV
+339 RPVDWV
-345 DEIIGVHEAGA
+345 QEITRVNDAGA

-393 NLFTVGAVPEVSR
+393 NLFTVGAVPEVAR
-406 AWSTYAPSVVQLPD
+406 AWSSYAPTLVRLPD

-472 EEIFEARIDELTG
+472 EEIFANRIDELSE
-485 LLEPGRGIQF
+485 LLEDGRTYQF

-520 SGAPI
+520 SGAAI

-535 ELEDAVELI
+535 ELEEAVELI
-544 GELNDI
+544 EELGDV

-571 ATEVPTRPVIVH
+571 ATEVSTKPVIAH

-607 ELRSRANITVC
+607 ELRSRSNITVC
-618 VGGGIGTPKRAVDY
+618 VGGGIGTPERAADY
-632 LSGRWSETYGFPSMP
+632 LSGRWAQAYGFPLMP
-647 VDGIL
+647 IDGIL
-652 VGTAAMAT
+652 VGTAAMAAK
-660 LEATTSPSV
+660 EATTSPSV
-669 KQMLVDTQ
+669 KRMLVETQ
-677 GTDQWISAGKA
+677 GTDQWIGAGKA
-688 QGGMASSRSQ
+688 SGGMASSRSQ
-698 LGADIHEIDNAASR
+698 LGADIHEIDNSASR

-718 EVAGDAEAVAKR
+718 EVAGDADAVAQR
-730 RDELIAAMARTAKPY
+730 RDEIIAAMATTAKPY
-745 FGDVSEMTY
+745 FGDAGEMTY
-754 LQWLDRYVA
+754 LQWLQRYVE

-775 AGPGSPWLADTW
+775 ASPGSPWLADTW
-787 RDRFARMLQ
+787 RDRFQQMLQ

-801 LHPQDRGPIET
+801 LHPKDFGPIET
-812 LFADTDEHGARLL
+812 LYNDEALL
-825 EKPQEAIAVLVERYP
+825 ENPGAAIDLLLERYP
-840 DAATVALHPADV
+840 DAETVQLHPADV
-852 SFFNQLC
+852 PFFVTLC
-859 KLVGKPVNFVPVID
+859 KTVGKPVNFVPVID

-908 GITRID
+908 GITRMD
-914 EPVGELLN
+914 EPVGELLD
-922 RFEQAAVED
+922 RFEQAAVDEALAAGVEP
-931 TLRGG
+931 T
-936 AQPEAVTSRRR
+936 AVTSRRT
-947 GRGDLTGPLATVLDA
+947 GRADVTGPLAVVLDA
-962 PDVVWAGRMAT
+962 PDVQWAGRTAI
-973 NPVHRIAG
+973 NPVHRIAD
-981 PREWQVHGDISGPE
+981 PSEWLVHGDSEGPE
-995 MPRATHSSTGARLQ
+995 SRRATHSSTGARLQ
-1009 VSADDQV
+1009 VEGDRV
-1016 VLSVPISGTWIEI
+1016 VLSVPVSGVWVEI
-1029 RFTLPA
+1029 PFTLPP
-1035 NTVDGGAPVVRT
+1035 NTVDGATPVVST
-1047 KDATAAMRAV
+1047 DDAATAMRSV
-1057 LAIAAGVDGPDALPR
+1057 LAIAAGVDGPEFMPPVTD
-1072 VHAGT
+1072 GT
-1077 ATVTAK
+1077 ATVTVD
-1083 WNPERVADH
+1083 WDPERVADH
-1092 TGVTATFGESLAPG
+1092 TGVTATFGEPLAPS

-1116 RCWPAVFAAIGSAVT
+1116 PCWPAVFSAIGSAVT
-1131 HTGVPVI
+1131 DTGIPVV

-1152 LVAPLPSVPAE
+1152 MVGALPKSPAQ
-1163 LTVTATASMAFDT
+1163 LTITATALAAADT
-1176 EIGRVVP
+1176 DMGRVVP
-1183 ISVTVALKDGQVL
+1183 VSVTIAGADGEVIATL
-1196 ARLAE
+1196 DE
-1201 RFAIRGRTGALEL
+1201 RFAILGRTGAAEL

-1221 GAVSDNATDTP
+1221 GAVSENATDTP
-1232 RRRRRDVSVVA
+1232 RRRRRDVTTTA

-1258 PIHTDRSAA
+1258 PIHTDRAAA
-1267 LLAGLES
+1267 LLAGLEL

-1309 FLGMVRPGDDVDFRV
+1309 FLGMVRPGDEVAFRV

-1334 VVEVSARVRRG
+1334 VLEVTAKVG
-1345 RSEATQGAGSA
+1345 

-1370 KTVYAFPGQGIQ
+1370 HTVYAFPGQGIQ
-1382 YKGMGMEVRARSKA
+1382 HKGMGMDVRARSKA
-1396 ARKVWDTADKFTRD
+1396 ARKVWDKADKFTRD

-1416 LSVVRDNPTSII
+1416 LHVVRDNPTSII
-1428 ASGVHYHHPDGVL
+1428 ASGVPYNHPEGVL

-1480 EYTALACVTGV
+1480 EYTALACVTGI
-1491 YELEALLEMV
+1491 YELEALLETV
-1501 FQRGSKMHDIVPRDE
+1501 FHRGSKMHDIVPRDE

-1524 AAIRPSQIDLPDADV
+1524 AAIRPSQIDLPDDEV
-1539 PAFVAD
+1539 PEFVAN
-1545 IAERTGEFL
+1545 IAANTGEFL
-1554 EIVNFNLRGAQYA
+1554 EIVNFNLRGSQYA

-1577 LEAEVERRRELA
+1577 LEAEVERRREIT
-1589 GGRRSFILVPGI
+1589 GGKRSFILVPGI
-1601 DVPFHSKVLRVGVA
+1601 DVPFHSRVLRVGVA

-1623 VLPHDADPDL
+1623 VMPRDKDPDV
-1633 IVGRYI
+1633 IIGRYI
-1639 PNLVPRPFSLD
+1639 PNLVPRPFTLD
-1650 RDFIQQIRDLVPA
+1650 RDFIQEIRDLVPA
-1663 EPLDEILAD
+1663 EPLDPILAD
-1672 YDTWRREQP
+1672 YDTWLAERRI
-1681 REMTRTVFIELLAW
+1681 EMARTVLIELLAW

-1709 LFTEP
+1709 LFTEE

-1729 KSSPTV
+1729 KSAPTV
-1735 AGLAANTLK
+1735 AGLATNTLK
-1744 LPEYAHSTIEVLN
+1744 LPEYAHSTVEVLN

-1768 DTDPEPD
+1768 DTDPEPEPEVD
-1775 LDGSD
+1775 EVAVEAPEASGSPVEA
-1780 DSDAPA
+1780 APA
-1786 SDGALKPDVAPA
+1786 APA
-1798 VAPTGAGAPSGALK
+1798 PAAAASG
-1812 SDVAPAVAPT
+1812 P
-1822 GAGAPSGALRPD
+1822 RPE
-1834 DIAFDAADATLALIA
+1834 DIGFDAADATLALIA
-1849 LSAKMRV
+1849 LSAKMRI

-1919 VLSDAINDH
+1919 VLSDAINDQ
-1928 LRSALGP
+1928 LRTVLGP
-1935 SGKRPGAIAE
+1935 SGKRPAAIAE
-1945 RVKKF
+1945 RVKKT
-1950 WELGDGWAKHVTI
+1950 WELGEGWAKHVTV

-1972 SSVRGGP
+1972 TSVRGGAM
-1979 LGGLHDGALT
+1979 GHLHEGALA
-1989 DGAAVE
+1989 DAAAVD
-1995 KVIDAAVAAV
+1995 KAIDAAVASV
-2005 AARRGTAMALPSSG
+2005 AARHGISVALPSSG
-2019 AGGATVDAA
+2019 GGGGGATIDAA
-2028 ALSEFTEQ
+2028 ALGEFTAQ

-2063 PAGSIAATEA
+2063 SPAATDAELI
-2073 DLVDLVS
+2073 DLVT
-2080 AELGSDWPRLVA
+2080 AELGADWPRLVA
-2092 PVFDGK
+2092 PVFEPK
-2098 KAVVF
+2098 KAVLF
-2103 DDRWASAREE
+2103 DDRWASARED

-2119 LDDGEIDADWAR
+2119 TDEGDIDARWVE

-2143 AMQATWWQGKSLA
+2143 ATQATWWQGKALS

-2164 LYGRIAGGAENPDK
+2164 LFGRIAAGAENPDP
-2178 GPHSDE
+2178 GPYAHE

-2194 SIATSVVGRLLAGG
+2194 SIAASVVARLLDGG
-2208 ATVVATTS
+2208 ATVIATTS
-2216 RLDDERLAFYRNLYR
+2216 KLDDERLAFYRGLYR

-2245 NMASYTDIDALVE
+2245 NMASYSDIDALVE
-2258 WIGHEQ
+2258 WVGTEQ
-2264 TESLGPQ
+2264 SESLGPQ
-2271 SIHIKDALT
+2271 SIHIKDAQT

-2287 AAPRVTG
+2287 AAPRVVG
-2294 DLSEAGSRAEMEM
+2294 DLSEAGSRSEMEM

-2318 GGLSRI
+2318 GGLSKI

-2356 KSALDAVVTRWNA
+2356 KSALDALVSRWHA
-2369 ESSWAQRV
+2369 ESSWAARV

-2394 RNDAIVDAV
+2394 HNDAIVDAV

-2417 AMLLQLCTVEARAAA
+2417 AMLLALCDIESKVAAA
-2432 AHTPV
+2432 AEPI

-2447 AKLDMAALAAKAREQ
+2447 ANLDMAELAAKARER
-2462 AASESDTE
+2462 SVSGEDDDPE
-2470 APEVGIGKAI
+2470 APEAEGGIA
-2480 SALPS
+2480 ALPS
-2485 PPRGYLP
+2485 PPRGYSP
-2492 APPPPWADLDL
+2492 APPPEWADLDVDL
-2503 DPADLVVIVGGAEL
+2503 NDLVVIVGGAEL

-2523 RTRFEMEVDN
+2523 RTRFEMEVAG

-2546 TGLIRWEDDP
+2546 TGLVKWEDDP
-2556 QPGWYDSESGDLV
+2556 QPGWYDTESGDLV

-2575 ERYHDTV
+2575 DRYHDAV
-2582 VRRCGIREFVDDGAI
+2582 VERCGIREFVDDGAI

-2610 LDKDFTFV
+2610 LDKDFSFV

-2623 DARAFVQF
+2623 DARAFVEF

-2637 VRPVSESGDWQVT
+2637 ARPVPDSSDWEVI

-2666 RTVGAQIPTGFNPT
+2666 RTVGAQIPTGFDPT
-2680 VYGLSQDMANSTDR
+2680 VWGITPDMANSIDR

-2717 MRWVHPGLVAST
+2717 LRWVHPSLVAST

-2748 LGRNKPNDILQEVL
+2748 LGRAKPNDILQEVL
-2762 PNVVAAHVIQSYVG
+2762 PNVVAAHVMQSYVG
-2776 SYGAMVHP
+2776 GYGAMVHP
-2784 VGACATAAVSV
+2784 VAACATVAVSV
-2795 EEGVDKIRV
+2795 EEGVDKIRL
-2804 GKAELVV
+2804 GKAEFVV
-2811 AGGFDDLTLEAVIG
+2811 AGGFDDLTLEAIIG

-2834 TAMMRGRGIHDSK
+2834 TEMMRAKGISDSK
-2847 FSRPNDRRRLG
+2847 FSRANDRRRLG

-2865 GTILLARG
+2865 GTILLANG
-2873 DLALKMGLPVL
+2873 ALAAKMGLPVL
-2884 AVVAYAQSFADGV
+2884 AVVGYAQSFADGV

-2904 GLGALGAG
+2904 GLGGLGAG
-2912 RGGKDSVLAR
+2912 RGGKDSQLAR

-2933 IAVISKHDTSTL
+2933 IAVVSKHDTSTL

-2958 ADSLGRSAGA
+2958 ADSMGRSPGN
-2968 PLLIVSQKSLTGH
+2968 PLFVVSQKTLTGH
-2981 AKGGAAVFQMMG
+2981 SKGGAAAFQLMG
-2993 MCQMLRDGVIPPN
+2993 LCQMLRDGVIPPN

-3013 DELTSSAHFVWVRDT
+3013 DELATAGHFVWVREALD
-3028 LRLGGKFPLKAGLIT
+3028 LRGKFPLKAGLVT
-3043 SLGFGHVSGLVA
+3043 SLGFGHVSGLIA
-3055 LVHPQAFVASL
+3055 LVHPQAFIAAL
-3066 KPEQRADYQ
+3066 DPADRDGYRKRAEQR
-3075 QRAEARLVAGQRRL
+3075 LLAGQRRL
-3089 MSAIAGGAPMY
+3089 ASAIAGGRPMY
-3100 ERPADR
+3100 EKPADR
-3106 RFGQEVSEKR
+3106 RFNHDEPEKR

-3124 AASRLGD
+3124 ADARLGED
-3131 GDVFAIG
+3131 DLYVG

>member
-1 MTIYE
+1 MTIHE
-6 QDGAPRTELGA
+6 HDRVSADRDGTGPHHTD
-17 GSPSEARGVPA
+17 
-28 ERAGSAR
+28 
-35 VQSAPALVDRLTA
+35 ALVDRLTA
-48 GESYAVAFGGQG
+48 GEAYAVAFGGQG
-60 SAWLETLEELV
+60 AAWLESLEELV
-71 SSAGVESEL
+71 SSAGIESDL

-87 DVLLEPVAEELVVVR
+87 ELLLEPVAKELVVVR
-102 PIGFHPLR
+102 PIGFEPLT

-118 DPVPSAKQLTS
+118 DPVPSDKHLTS
-129 AAVSV
+129 AAVSI
-134 PGVLLTQIAAVRA
+134 PGVLLTQIAAARA
-147 LTRQGLDLAGT
+147 LARQGMDWAAT

-166 SQGMLGVESVK
+166 SQGVLAVE
-177 AGGARDIELLA
+177 AFRAAGARDVELLA

-202 RRGISI
+202 RRGISV

-223 EQIYRLLE
+223 ERIRRLLDE
-231 DFSQDVRTVL
+231 FAQDVRTVL

-248 NGRRAV
+248 NGRRSV

-262 LSRFELYCKQ
+262 LSRFELYCQQ
-272 ISEKQEADRKNKVR
+272 ISEKEEADRKNKVR
-286 GGAVFAPVFEPVQVE
+286 GGDVFAPVFDPVRVE
-301 VGFHS
+301 VGFHT
-306 PRLADGIDIVAGW
+306 PRLADGIDLVAGW
-319 AEKTG
+319 AEKVG
-324 LDVDLAR
+324 LDVERAR
-331 ELTEAILV
+331 TLTEAILV
-339 RQVDWV
+339 DGVDWV
-345 DEIIGVHEAGA
+345 DEITHVHSAGA

-380 VGIVPAATRGGQR
+380 IGIVPAATRGGQR
-393 NLFTVGAVPEVSR
+393 NLFTVGAVPEVAR
-406 AWSTYAPSVVQLPD
+406 AWSTYAPTVVSLPD

-472 EEIFEARIDELTG
+472 EEIFAARIEELST
-485 LLEPGRGIQF
+485 LLEPGRTYQF

-520 SGAPI
+520 SGAAI

-535 ELEDAVELI
+535 DLEEAVELI
-544 GELNDI
+544 DELNDV

-571 ATEVPTRPVIVH
+571 ATEVPTKPVIMH

-607 ELRSRANITVC
+607 ELRSRPNITVC
-618 VGGGIGTPKRAVDY
+618 VGGGIGTPERAAEY
-632 LSGRWSETYGFPSMP
+632 LSGRWAESYGFPLMP
-647 VDGIL
+647 IDGIL

-660 LEATTSPSV
+660 LESTTSPSV
-669 KQMLVDTQ
+669 KRMLVETN
-677 GTDQWISAGKA
+677 GTDRWISAGKA

-698 LGADIHEIDNAASR
+698 LGADIHEIDNSASR

-718 EVAGDAEAVAKR
+718 EVAGDAEAVAER
-730 RDELIAAMARTAKPY
+730 RDEIIAAMATTAKPY
-745 FGDVSEMTY
+745 FGDVAEMTY
-754 LQWLDRYVA
+754 LQWLRRYVE
-763 LAIGDGDSTADT
+763 LAIGEGNSTADT
-775 AGPGSPWLADTW
+775 AAPGSPWLADTW
-787 RDRFARMLQ
+787 RDRFQQMLQ

-801 LHPQDRGPIET
+801 LHAKDFGPIET
-812 LFADTDEHGARLL
+812 RFDEAALL
-825 EKPQEAIAVLVERYP
+825 ENPDEAIATLLAHYP
-840 DAATVALHPADV
+840 DAESVQLHPADV
-852 SFFNQLC
+852 PFFVTLC
-859 KLVGKPVNFVPVID
+859 KTLGKPVNFVPVID

-908 GITRID
+908 GITRMD
-914 EPVGELLN
+914 EPVGELLD
-922 RFEQAAVED
+922 RFEQAAIDEV
-931 TLRGG
+931 LSSNG
-936 AQPEAVTSRRR
+936 QPRAVTSRRL
-947 GRGDLTGPLATVLDA
+947 GRPDVTGPLAIVLDA
-962 PDVVWAGRMAT
+962 PDVQWAGRTTT
-973 NPVHRIAG
+973 NPVHRIAD
-981 PREWQVHGDISGPE
+981 PADWLVHEDPEGPE
-995 MPRATHSSTGARLQ
+995 SRRATHSSTGAQL
-1009 VSADDQV
+1009 VVDGDHV
-1016 VLSVPISGTWIEI
+1016 VLSVPLSSTWIDI
-1029 RFTLPA
+1029 PFRLPA
-1035 NTVDGGAPVVRT
+1035 NTADGGTPVVST
-1047 KDATAAMRAV
+1047 EDATTAMRAV
-1057 LAIAAGVDGPDALPR
+1057 LAIAAGVDGPEFLPP
-1072 VHAGT
+1072 VSDGT
-1077 ATVTAK
+1077 ATVTVD
-1083 WNPERVADH
+1083 WDPERVADH
-1092 TGVTATFGESLAPG
+1092 TGVTATFGEPLAPS

-1116 RCWPAVFAAIGSAVT
+1116 LCWPAVFAAIGSAVT
-1131 HTGVPVI
+1131 DAGVAVV

-1152 LVAPLPSVPAE
+1152 LIGNLPTAPAQ
-1163 LTVTATASMAFDT
+1163 LTVAATASAAVDT
-1176 EIGRVVP
+1176 DMGRVVP
-1183 ISVTVALKDGQVL
+1183 VSVTITSGEGSLIATLG
-1196 ARLAE
+1196 E
-1201 RFAIRGRTGALEL
+1201 RFAILGRTGTAEL
-1214 ADPVRAG
+1214 TDPVRAG
-1221 GAVSDNATDTP
+1221 GAVSENATDTP
-1232 RRRRRDVSVVA
+1232 RRRRRDVTLAA

-1258 PIHTDRSAA
+1258 PIHTDRAAA

-1286 QHAVTATD
+1286 QHAATATD
-1294 GQARPPARLIGWTAR
+1294 GRARPPARLIGWTAR
-1309 FLGMVRPGDDVDFRV
+1309 FLGMVRPGDEVDFRV

-1334 VVEVSARVRRG
+1334 VLEVAARVG
-1345 RSEATQGAGSA
+1345 

-1382 YKGMGMEVRARSKA
+1382 HKGMGMDVRARSKA
-1396 ARKVWDTADKFTRD
+1396 ARKIWDAADKFTRD

-1416 LSVVRDNPTSII
+1416 LHVVRDNPTSII
-1428 ASGVHYHHPDGVL
+1428 ASGVHYNHPEGVL
-1441 YLTQFTQVAMAT
+1441 FLTQFTQVAMAT

-1464 QGAFVE
+1464 QGAFV
-1470 DAIACGHSVG
+1470 DGAIACGHSVG
-1480 EYTALACVTGV
+1480 EYTALACVTGIF
-1491 YELEALLEMV
+1491 ELEALLEAV
-1501 FQRGSKMHDIVPRDE
+1501 FHRGSKMHDIVPRDE

-1524 AAIRPSQIDLPDADV
+1524 AAIRPSQIDLPDDEV

-1545 IAERTGEFL
+1545 IAANTGEFL
-1554 EIVNFNLRGAQYA
+1554 EIVNYNLRGSQYA

-1577 LEAEVERRRELA
+1577 LEAEVERRRELS
-1589 GGRRSFILVPGI
+1589 GGRRSFILIPGI
-1601 DVPFHSKVLRVGVA
+1601 DVPFHSRVLRVGVA
-1615 EFRRSLDR
+1615 EFRRSLER
-1623 VLPHDADPDL
+1623 LVPRGSDPDL
-1633 IVGRYI
+1633 IIGRYI
-1639 PNLVPRPFSLD
+1639 PNLVPRPFTLD
-1650 RDFIQQIRDLVPA
+1650 RDFIQEIRDLVPA

-1672 YDTWRREQP
+1672 YDTWRRERP
-1681 REMTRTVFIELLAW
+1681 SDMARTVFIELLAW

-1709 LFTEP
+1709 LFIEE

-1735 AGLAANTLK
+1735 AGLATNTLK
-1744 LPEYAHSTIEVLN
+1744 LPEYAHSTVEVLN
-1757 AERDAAVLFAT
+1757 AERDVAVLFAT
-1768 DTDPEPD
+1768 DTDPEPEPED
-1775 LDGSD
+1775 DV
-1780 DSDAPA
+1780 DSDGAA
-1786 SDGALKPDVAPA
+1786 SDGAPM
-1798 VAPTGAGAPSGALK
+1798 
-1812 SDVAPAVAPT
+1812 SDVAPAVAP
-1822 GAGAPSGALRPD
+1822 APAAAPSGTPRPE

-1849 LSAKMRV
+1849 LSAKMRI

-1900 AGLRAQVTKL
+1900 AGLRSQVTKL

-1919 VLSDAINDH
+1919 VLSDAINDQ
-1928 LRSALGP
+1928 LRTVLGP
-1935 SGKRPGAIAE
+1935 SGKRPAAIAE
-1945 RVKKF
+1945 RVKKA
-1950 WELGDGWAKHVTI
+1950 WELGDGWAKHVTV

-1972 SSVRGGP
+1972 TSVRGGAM
-1979 LGGLHDGALT
+1979 GHLHEGALS
-1989 DGAAVE
+1989 DAASVD

-2005 AARRGTAMALPSSG
+2005 AARRGVSVALPSAG
-2019 AGGATVDAA
+2019 GGGGATIDAA
-2028 ALSEFTEQ
+2028 ALGEFTDQ

-2049 LVLNQLGLDDPVSA
+2049 LILGQLGHDNPVSA
-2063 PAGSIAATEA
+2063 SPAATDAELI
-2073 DLVDLVS
+2073 DLVT
-2080 AELGSDWPRLVA
+2080 AELGADWPRLVA
-2092 PVFDGK
+2092 PVFDAK

-2103 DDRWASAREE
+2103 DDRWASARED

-2119 LDDGEIDADWAR
+2119 TDEGDIDSDWAR
-2131 LSERFEGAGHVV
+2131 LSERFEGTGHVV
-2143 AMQATWWQGKSLA
+2143 ATQATWWQGKALA

-2164 LYGRIAGGAENPDK
+2164 LYGRIAAGAENPNP
-2178 GPHSDE
+2178 GPFSGE
-2184 VAVVTGASKG
+2184 TAVVTGASKG
-2194 SIATSVVGRLLAGG
+2194 SIASSVVARLLDGG

-2216 RLDDERLAFYRNLYR
+2216 KLDDERLAFYRRLYR

-2245 NMASYTDIDALVE
+2245 NMASYSDIDALVE
-2258 WIGHEQ
+2258 WVGTEQ
-2264 TESLGPQ
+2264 SESLGPQ
-2271 SIHIKDALT
+2271 SIHIKDAQT

-2287 AAPRVTG
+2287 AAPRVVG
-2294 DLSEAGSRAEMEM
+2294 DLSEAGSRSEMEM

-2318 GGLSRI
+2318 GGLSKI

-2356 KSALDAVVTRWNA
+2356 KSALDALVSRWHA
-2369 ESSWAQRV
+2369 ESSWAARV

-2394 RNDAIVDAV
+2394 HNDAIVDAV

-2417 AMLLQLCTVEARAAA
+2417 AMLLALCDVESKVAAA
-2432 AHTPV
+2432 SKPIE
-2437 KADLTGGLGE
+2437 ADLTGGLGD
-2447 AKLDMAALAAKAREQ
+2447 AQLDMAELAAKAREKMSAE
-2462 AASESDTE
+2462 AAADDDGPAEGTI
-2470 APEVGIGKAI
+2470 A
-2480 SALPS
+2480 ALPS
-2485 PPRGYLP
+2485 PPRGFKP
-2492 APPPPWADLDL
+2492 APAPEWDDLDL

-2556 QPGWYDSESGDLV
+2556 QPGWYDTQSGDLV

-2582 VRRCGIREFVDDGAI
+2582 VERCGIREFVDDGAI

-2610 LDKDFTFV
+2610 LEKDFAFV

-2623 DARAFVQF
+2623 DARAFAEF
-2631 DPEHTV
+2631 DPEHTII
-2637 VRPVSESGDWQVT
+2637 RPLPDSSDWQVI

-2666 RTVGAQIPTGFNPT
+2666 RVVGGQVPTGFDPT
-2680 VYGLSQDMANSTDR
+2680 VWGISPDMASSIDR
-2694 VALWNIVATVDAFL
+2694 LAVWNIVATVDAFL
-2708 SSGFTPTEL
+2708 SAGFSPAEV
-2717 MRWVHPGLVAST
+2717 MRYVHPSMVANT
-2729 QGTGMGGMTSMQTM
+2729 MGTGMGGGTSMQTM

-2748 LGRNKPNDILQEVL
+2748 LGRNKPNDIFQEVL
-2762 PNVVAAHVIQSYVG
+2762 PNIVAAHVVQSYIG
-2776 SYGAMVHP
+2776 SYGAMIHP
-2784 VGACATAAVSV
+2784 VAACATAAVSV
-2795 EEGVDKIRV
+2795 EEGVDKIRL
-2804 GKAELVV
+2804 GKAEMVV
-2811 AGGFDDLTLEAVIG
+2811 AGGIDDLTLEGIIG

-2834 TAMMRGRGIHDSK
+2834 TGMMRGRGIHDSK

-2858 FLEAQGG
+2858 FVEAQGG

-2884 AVVAYAQSFADGV
+2884 AVVAFAQSFGDGV

-2904 GLGALGAG
+2904 GPGALGAG
-2912 RGGKDSVLAR
+2912 RGGKDSPLAR
-2922 SLAKLGVGADD
+2922 ALAKLGVGADD
-2933 IAVISKHDTSTL
+2933 VAVISKHDTSTL

-2968 PLLIVSQKSLTGH
+2968 PLFVVSQKSLTGH

-2993 MCQMLRDGVIPPN
+2993 LCQMLRDGVIPPN

-3013 DELTSSAHFVWVRDT
+3013 DELAGSAHFVWVRET
-3028 LRLGGKFPLKAGLIT
+3028 MRLGEKFPLKAGMLT

-3055 LVHPQAFVASL
+3055 LVHPQAFIAALDADQRVDY
-3066 KPEQRADYQ
+3066 QRRAD
-3075 QRAEARLVAGQRRL
+3075 ARLLAGQRRL
-3089 MSAIAGGAPMY
+3089 ASAIAGGPPMY
-3100 ERPADR
+3100 QRPPDR
-3106 RFGQEVSEKR
+3106 RFDHEAPEKR

-3124 AASRLGD
+3124 PAARLGED
-3131 GDVFAIG
+3131 EAFVG

>member
-1 MTIYE
+1 MTIHE
-6 QDGAPRTELGA
+6 HDRVSADRDGQGPHGVKHPPA
-17 GSPSEARGVPA
+17 GDTH
-28 ERAGSAR
+28 
-35 VQSAPALVDRLTA
+35 ALVDRLAA
-48 GESYAVAFGGQG
+48 GEPYAVAFGGQG

-71 SSAGVESEL
+71 SSAGIEPEL

-87 DVLLEPVAEELVVVR
+87 DLLLEPVAKELVVVR
-102 PIGFHPLR
+102 PIGFEPLS

-118 DPVPSAKQLTS
+118 DPVPSNKHLTS
-129 AAVSV
+129 AAVSI

-147 LTRQGLDLAGT
+147 LARQGMDLTAT
-158 PPVAVVGH
+158 PPVAVAGH
-166 SQGMLGVESVK
+166 SQGVLAVEALK
-177 AGGARDIELLA
+177 GAGARDVELLA

-202 RRGISI
+202 RRGISV

-223 EQIYRLLE
+223 ERISRLLDE
-231 DFSQDVRTVL
+231 FAQDVRTVL

-248 NGRRAV
+248 NGRRSV

-262 LSRFELYCKQ
+262 LSRFELYCRQ
-272 ISEKQEADRKNKVR
+272 ISEKEEAERKNKLR
-286 GGAVFAPVFEPVQVE
+286 GGDVFAPVFDPVQVE
-301 VGFHS
+301 VGFHT
-306 PRLADGIDIVAGW
+306 PRLADGIDIVGGW
-319 AEKTG
+319 AEKVG
-324 LDVDLAR
+324 LDVALAR

-339 RQVDWV
+339 RRVDWV
-345 DEIIGVHEAGA
+345 QEITRVHESGA

-393 NLFTVGAVPEVSR
+393 NLFTVGAVPEVAR
-406 AWSTYAPSVVQLPD
+406 AWSSYAPTLVRLPD

-472 EEIFEARIDELTG
+472 EEIFAARIEELSG
-485 LLEPGRGIQF
+485 LLEEGRTYQF

-520 SGAPI
+520 SGAAI

-535 ELEDAVELI
+535 ELEEAVELI
-544 GELNDI
+544 EELGDV
-550 GISHVVFKP
+550 GISNIVFKP

-571 ATEVPTRPVIVH
+571 ATEVSTKPVIVH

-607 ELRSRANITVC
+607 ELRSRPNITVC
-618 VGGGIGTPKRAVDY
+618 VGGGIGTPERAAEY
-632 LSGRWSETYGFPSMP
+632 LSGRWAESYGFPLMP
-647 VDGIL
+647 IDGIL

-660 LEATTSPSV
+660 LESTTSPSV
-669 KQMLVDTQ
+669 KRMLVETN
-677 GTDQWISAGKA
+677 GTDQWIGAGKA

-698 LGADIHEIDNAASR
+698 LGADIHEIDNSASR

-718 EVAGDAEAVAKR
+718 EVAGDADAVAER
-730 RDELIAAMARTAKPY
+730 RDEIIAAMANTAKPY
-745 FGDVSEMTY
+745 FGDVAEMTY
-754 LQWLDRYVA
+754 LQWLRRYVE
-763 LAIGDGDSTADT
+763 LTIGDGNSTADT
-775 AGPGSPWLADTW
+775 ASPGSPWLADTW
-787 RDRFARMLQ
+787 RDRFEQMLK

-801 LHPQDRGPIET
+801 LHPKDFGPIET
-812 LFADTDEHGARLL
+812 VFNDAALL
-825 EKPQEAIAVLVERYP
+825 ETPDEAIATLLAHYP
-840 DAATVALHPADV
+840 DAESVQLHPADV
-852 SFFNQLC
+852 PFFVTLC
-859 KLVGKPVNFVPVID
+859 KTLGKPVNFVPVID

-908 GITRID
+908 GITRMD
-914 EPVGELLN
+914 EPVGELLD
-922 RFEQAAVED
+922 RFEQAAIDEV
-931 TLRGG
+931 LSSNG
-936 AQPEAVTSRRR
+936 QPRAVTSRRL
-947 GRGDLTGPLATVLDA
+947 GRPDVTGPLAVVLDA
-962 PDVVWAGRMAT
+962 PDVQWAGRTTT
-973 NPVHRIAG
+973 NPVHRIAD
-981 PREWQVHGDISGPE
+981 PADWLVHDGPE
-995 MPRATHSSTGARLQ
+995 SRRATHSFTGAQLA
-1009 VSADDQV
+1009 VDGEQV
-1016 VLSVPISGTWIEI
+1016 VLSVPVSGTWIDI
-1029 RFTLPA
+1029 PFRLPA
-1035 NTVDGGAPVVRT
+1035 NTADGGTPVVST
-1047 KDATAAMRAV
+1047 EDATAAMRAV
-1057 LAIAAGVDGPDALPR
+1057 LAIAAGAEGPESLPPVVD
-1072 VHAGT
+1072 GT
-1077 ATVTAK
+1077 ATVTVD
-1083 WNPERVADH
+1083 WDPERVADH
-1092 TGVTATFGESLAPG
+1092 TGVTATFGEPLAPS

-1116 RCWPAVFAAIGSAVT
+1116 LSWPAVFAAIGSAVT
-1131 HTGVPVI
+1131 DTGAAVV

-1152 LVAPLPSVPAE
+1152 VVGKPPTVPAQ
-1163 LTVTATASMAFDT
+1163 LTVAATASRAVDT
-1176 EIGRVVP
+1176 DMGRVVP
-1183 ISVTVALKDGQVL
+1183 VSVTITSSDGSVIATL
-1196 ARLAE
+1196 NE
-1201 RFAIRGRTGALEL
+1201 RFAILGRTGTAEL
-1214 ADPVRAG
+1214 TDPVRAG
-1221 GAVSDNATDTP
+1221 GAVSENATDTP
-1232 RRRRRDVSVVA
+1232 RRRRRDVTISA

-1258 PIHTDRSAA
+1258 PIHTDRAAA

-1286 QHAVTATD
+1286 QHAATATD
-1294 GQARPPARLIGWTAR
+1294 GRARPPARLIGWTAR
-1309 FLGMVRPGDDVDFRV
+1309 FLGMVRPGDEVDFRV
-1324 DRVGIDQGAE
+1324 DRVGIDRGAE
-1334 VVEVSARVRRG
+1334 VLEVAARVG
-1345 RSEATQGAGSA
+1345 

-1382 YKGMGMEVRARSKA
+1382 HKGMGMEVRARSKA

-1416 LSVVRDNPTSII
+1416 LHVVRDNPTSII
-1428 ASGVHYHHPDGVL
+1428 ASGVHYNHPEGVL

-1470 DAIACGHSVG
+1470 GAIACGHSVG
-1480 EYTALACVTGV
+1480 EYTALACVTGI

-1501 FQRGSKMHDIVPRDE
+1501 FHRGSKMHDIVPRDE

-1524 AAIRPSQIDLPDADV
+1524 AAIRPSQIDLPDDEV
-1539 PAFVAD
+1539 PVFVAE

-1554 EIVNFNLRGAQYA
+1554 EIVNFNLRGSQYA
-1567 IAGTVRGLEA
+1567 VAGTVRGLEA
-1577 LEAEVERRRELA
+1577 LEAEVERRRELT

-1601 DVPFHSKVLRVGVA
+1601 DVPFHSRVLRVGVA
-1615 EFRRSLDR
+1615 DFRRALER
-1623 VLPHDADPDL
+1623 VMPRDKDPDT

-1639 PNLVPRPFSLD
+1639 PNLVPRPFTLD
-1650 RDFIQQIRDLVPA
+1650 RDFIQEIRDLVPA

-1672 YDTWRREQP
+1672 YDTWRRERP
-1681 REMTRTVFIELLAW
+1681 SELARKVLIELLAW

-1709 LFTEP
+1709 LFIEE

-1735 AGLAANTLK
+1735 AGLATNTLK
-1744 LPEYAHSTIEVLN
+1744 LPEYAHSTVEVLN

-1768 DTDPEPD
+1768 DTDPEPEPD
-1775 LDGSD
+1775 EEEARA
-1780 DSDAPA
+1780 DSDAAA
-1786 SDGALKPDVAPA
+1786 SDGAPL
-1798 VAPTGAGAPSGALK
+1798 
-1812 SDVAPAVAPT
+1812 SDVAPAVAPAT
-1822 GAGAPSGALRPD
+1822 APSGAPRPD

-1849 LSAKMRV
+1849 LSAKMRI

-1900 AGLRAQVTKL
+1900 AGLRSQVTKL

-1919 VLSDAINDH
+1919 VLSDAINDQ
-1928 LRSALGP
+1928 LRTVLGP
-1935 SGKRPGAIAE
+1935 SGKRPAAIAE
-1945 RVKKF
+1945 RVTKA
-1950 WELGDGWAKHVTI
+1950 WELGEGWAKHVTV

-1972 SSVRGGP
+1972 SSVRGGA
-1979 LGGLHDGALT
+1979 LGHLHEGALA
-1989 DGAAVE
+1989 DAASVD

-2005 AARRGTAMALPSSG
+2005 AARRGISVALPSAG
-2019 AGGATVDAA
+2019 GGGGATIDAA
-2028 ALSEFTEQ
+2028 ALSEFTDQ

-2049 LVLNQLGLDDPVSA
+2049 LILGQLGHDNPVSA
-2063 PAGSIAATEA
+2063 GSSVATDAELI
-2073 DLVDLVS
+2073 DLVT
-2080 AELGSDWPRLVA
+2080 AELGADWPRLVA
-2092 PVFDGK
+2092 PVFDAK

-2103 DDRWASAREE
+2103 DDRWASARED

-2119 LDDGEIDADWAR
+2119 TDEGDIDADWAR
-2131 LSERFEGAGHVV
+2131 LSERFEGTGHVV
-2143 AMQATWWQGKSLA
+2143 ATQATWWQGKSLA

-2164 LYGRIAGGAENPDK
+2164 LYGRIAAGAENPNP
-2178 GPHSDE
+2178 GPYSAE
-2184 VAVVTGASKG
+2184 TAVVTGASKG
-2194 SIATSVVGRLLAGG
+2194 SIASSVVARLLDGG
-2208 ATVVATTS
+2208 ATVIATTS
-2216 RLDDERLAFYRNLYR
+2216 KLDDERLAFYRGLYR

-2245 NMASYTDIDALVE
+2245 NMASYSDIDALVE
-2258 WIGHEQ
+2258 WVGTDQ
-2264 TESLGPQ
+2264 SESLGPQ
-2271 SIHIKDALT
+2271 SIHIKDAQT

-2287 AAPRVTG
+2287 AAPRVVG
-2294 DLSEAGSRAEMEM
+2294 DLSEAGSRSEMEM

-2318 GGLSRI
+2318 GGLSKI

-2356 KSALDAVVTRWNA
+2356 KSALDALVSRWHA
-2369 ESSWAQRV
+2369 ESSWAARV

-2394 RNDAIVDAV
+2394 HNDAIVDAV

-2417 AMLLQLCTVEARAAA
+2417 GMLLALCDVESKVAAA
-2432 AHTPV
+2432 SKPIE
-2437 KADLTGGLGE
+2437 ADLTGGLGD
-2447 AKLDMAALAAKAREQ
+2447 AQLDMAELAAKARDEMS
-2462 AASESDTE
+2462 AETTVDDGPAEGTI
-2470 APEVGIGKAI
+2470 A
-2480 SALPS
+2480 ALPS
-2485 PPRGYLP
+2485 PPRGFSP
-2492 APPPPWADLDL
+2492 APAPEWDDLDV

-2556 QPGWYDSESGDLV
+2556 QPGWYDTESGELV

-2582 VRRCGIREFVDDGAI
+2582 VERCGIREFVDDGAI

-2610 LDKDFTFV
+2610 LEKDFAFV

-2623 DARAFVQF
+2623 DARGFAEF
-2631 DPEHTV
+2631 DPEHTII
-2637 VRPVSESGDWQVT
+2637 RPVPDSGDWQVI

-2666 RTVGAQIPTGFNPT
+2666 RVVGGQVPTGFDPT
-2680 VYGLSQDMANSTDR
+2680 VWGISPDMASSIDR
-2694 VALWNIVATVDAFL
+2694 LAVWNIVATVDAFL
-2708 SSGFTPTEL
+2708 SAGFSPAEV
-2717 MRWVHPGLVAST
+2717 MRYVHPSMVANT
-2729 QGTGMGGMTSMQTM
+2729 MGTGMGGGTSMQTM

-2748 LGRNKPNDILQEVL
+2748 LGRNKPNDIFQEVL
-2762 PNVVAAHVIQSYVG
+2762 PNIVAGHVVQSYIG
-2776 SYGAMVHP
+2776 SYGAMIHP

-2795 EEGVDKIRV
+2795 EEGLDKIRL
-2804 GKAELVV
+2804 GKAEMVV
-2811 AGGFDDLTLEAVIG
+2811 AGGIDDLTLEGVIG

-2834 TAMMRGRGIHDSK
+2834 TGMMRGRGIHDSK

-2858 FLEAQGG
+2858 FVEAQGG

-2884 AVVAYAQSFADGV
+2884 AVVAYAQSFGDGV

-2912 RGGKDSVLAR
+2912 RGGKESPLAR

-2958 ADSLGRSAGA
+2958 ADSLGRSPGA
-2968 PLLIVSQKSLTGH
+2968 PLFVVSQKSLTGH

-2993 MCQMLRDGVIPPN
+2993 LCQMLRDGVIPPN

-3013 DELTSSAHFVWVRDT
+3013 DELAGSAHFVWVRET
-3028 LRLGGKFPLKAGLIT
+3028 LRLGEKFPLKAGMLT

-3055 LVHPQAFVASL
+3055 LVHPQAFIASL
-3066 KPEQRADYQ
+3066 DPDQRADYQ
-3075 QRAEARLVAGQRRL
+3075 RRADARLLAGQRRL
-3089 MSAIAGGAPMY
+3089 VSAIAGGPPMY
-3100 ERPADR
+3100 QRPPDR
-3106 RFGQEVSEKR
+3106 RFDRDAPEKR

-3124 AASRLGD
+3124 PDARLGAD
-3131 GDVFAIG
+3131 EAFVS

>member
-1 MTIYE
+1 MTIHE
-6 QDGAPRTELGA
+6 HDRV
-17 GSPSEARGVPA
+17 SA
-28 ERAGSAR
+28 ERDGQGPQGGKHPAGDTH
-35 VQSAPALVDRLTA
+35 ALVDRLTA
-48 GESYAVAFGGQG
+48 GEPYAVAFGGQG

-71 SSAGVESEL
+71 SSAGIESDL
-80 ATLVGEV
+80 AGLVGEV
-87 DVLLEPVAEELVVVR
+87 ELLLEPVAKELVVVR
-102 PIGFHPLR
+102 PIGFEPLT

-118 DPVPSAKQLTS
+118 DPIPSNKHLTS
-129 AAVSV
+129 AAVSI

-147 LTRQGLDLAGT
+147 LARQGMDLSAT
-158 PPVAVVGH
+158 PPVAVAGH
-166 SQGMLGVESVK
+166 SQGVLAVEALK
-177 AGGARDIELLA
+177 GGGARDVELLA

-202 RRGISI
+202 RRGISV

-223 EQIYRLLE
+223 ERISRLLDE
-231 DFSQDVRTVL
+231 FAQDVRTVL

-248 NGRRAV
+248 NGRRSV

-262 LSRFELYCKQ
+262 LSRFELYCQQ
-272 ISEKQEADRKNKVR
+272 ISEKEEADRKNKLR
-286 GGAVFAPVFEPVQVE
+286 GGDVFSPVFDPVQVE
-301 VGFHS
+301 VGFHT
-306 PRLADGIDIVAGW
+306 PRLADGIDIVGAW
-319 AEKTG
+319 AEKVG
-324 LDVDLAR
+324 LDVALAR
-331 ELTEAILV
+331 ELTESILV
-339 RQVDWV
+339 RPVDWV
-345 DEIIGVHEAGA
+345 QEITRVNDAGA

-393 NLFTVGAVPEVSR
+393 NLFTVGAVPEVAR
-406 AWSTYAPSVVQLPD
+406 AWSSYAPTLVRLPD

-472 EEIFEARIDELTG
+472 EEIFANRIDELSG
-485 LLEPGRGIQF
+485 LLEDGRTYQF

-520 SGAPI
+520 SGAAI

-535 ELEDAVELI
+535 ELEEAVELI
-544 GELNDI
+544 EELGDV

-571 ATEVPTRPVIVH
+571 ATEVSTKPVIAH

-607 ELRSRANITVC
+607 ELRSRSNITVC
-618 VGGGIGTPKRAVDY
+618 VGGGIGTPERAADY
-632 LSGRWSETYGFPSMP
+632 LSGRWAQAYGFPLMP
-647 VDGIL
+647 IDGIL
-652 VGTAAMAT
+652 VGTAAMAAK
-660 LEATTSPSV
+660 EATTSPSV
-669 KQMLVDTQ
+669 KRMLVETQ
-677 GTDQWISAGKA
+677 GTDQWIGAGKA
-688 QGGMASSRSQ
+688 SGGMASSRSQ
-698 LGADIHEIDNAASR
+698 LGADIHEIDNSASR

-718 EVAGDAEAVAKR
+718 EVAGDADAVAQR
-730 RDELIAAMARTAKPY
+730 RDEIIAAMATTAKPY
-745 FGDVSEMTY
+745 FGDAGEMTY
-754 LQWLDRYVA
+754 LQWLQRYVE

-775 AGPGSPWLADTW
+775 ASPGSPWLADTW
-787 RDRFARMLQ
+787 RDRFQQMLQ

-801 LHPQDRGPIET
+801 LHPKDFGPIET
-812 LFADTDEHGARLL
+812 LFNDEALL
-825 EKPQEAIAVLVERYP
+825 ENPGAAIDLLLERYP
-840 DAATVALHPADV
+840 DAETVQLHPADV
-852 SFFNQLC
+852 PFFVTLC
-859 KLVGKPVNFVPVID
+859 KTVGKPVNFVPVID

-908 GITRID
+908 GITRMD
-914 EPVGELLN
+914 EPVGELLD
-922 RFEQAAVED
+922 RFEQAAVDEALAAGIEP
-931 TLRGG
+931 T
-936 AQPEAVTSRRR
+936 AVTSRRT
-947 GRGDLTGPLATVLDA
+947 GRADVTGPLAVVLDA
-962 PDVVWAGRMAT
+962 PDVQWAGRTAI
-973 NPVHRIAG
+973 NPVHRIAD
-981 PREWQVHGDISGPE
+981 PSEWLVHGDSEGPE
-995 MPRATHSSTGARLQ
+995 SRRATHSSTGARLQ
-1009 VSADDQV
+1009 VEGDRV
-1016 VLSVPISGTWIEI
+1016 VLSVPVSGVWVEI
-1029 RFTLPA
+1029 PFTLPP
-1035 NTVDGGAPVVRT
+1035 NTVDGATPVVST
-1047 KDATAAMRAV
+1047 DDAATAMRSV
-1057 LAIAAGVDGPDALPR
+1057 LAIAAGVDGPEFMPPVTD
-1072 VHAGT
+1072 GT
-1077 ATVTAK
+1077 ATVTVD
-1083 WNPERVADH
+1083 WDPERVADH
-1092 TGVTATFGESLAPG
+1092 TGVTATFGEPLAPS

-1116 RCWPAVFAAIGSAVT
+1116 PCWPAVFSAIGSAVT
-1131 HTGVPVI
+1131 DTGIPVV

-1152 LVAPLPSVPAE
+1152 MVGALPKNPAQ
-1163 LTVTATASMAFDT
+1163 LTITATALAAADT
-1176 EIGRVVP
+1176 DMGRVVP
-1183 ISVTVALKDGQVL
+1183 VSVTIAGADGEVIATL
-1196 ARLAE
+1196 DE
-1201 RFAIRGRTGALEL
+1201 RFAILGRTGAAEL

-1221 GAVSDNATDTP
+1221 GAVSENATDTP
-1232 RRRRRDVSVVA
+1232 RRRRRDVTTTA

-1258 PIHTDRSAA
+1258 PIHTDRAAA

-1309 FLGMVRPGDDVDFRV
+1309 FLGMVRPGDEVAFRV

-1334 VVEVSARVRRG
+1334 VLEVTAKVK
-1345 RSEATQGAGSA
+1345 

-1370 KTVYAFPGQGIQ
+1370 HTVYAFPGQGIQ
-1382 YKGMGMEVRARSKA
+1382 HKGMGMDVRARSKA
-1396 ARKVWDTADKFTRD
+1396 ARKVWDKADKFTRD

-1416 LSVVRDNPTSII
+1416 LHVVRDNPTSII
-1428 ASGVHYHHPDGVL
+1428 ASGVPYNHPEGVL

-1480 EYTALACVTGV
+1480 EYTALACVTGI
-1491 YELEALLEMV
+1491 YELEALLETV
-1501 FQRGSKMHDIVPRDE
+1501 FHRGSKMHDIVPRDE

-1524 AAIRPSQIDLPDADV
+1524 AAIRPSQIDLPDDEV
-1539 PAFVAD
+1539 PEFVAN
-1545 IAERTGEFL
+1545 IAANTGEFL
-1554 EIVNFNLRGAQYA
+1554 EIVNFNLRGSQYA

-1577 LEAEVERRRELA
+1577 LEAEVERRREIT
-1589 GGRRSFILVPGI
+1589 GGKRSFILVPGI
-1601 DVPFHSKVLRVGVA
+1601 DVPFHSRVLRVGVA

-1623 VLPHDADPDL
+1623 VMPRDKDPDV
-1633 IVGRYI
+1633 IIGRYI
-1639 PNLVPRPFSLD
+1639 PNLVPRPFTLD
-1650 RDFIQQIRDLVPA
+1650 RDFIQEIRDLVPA
-1663 EPLDEILAD
+1663 EPLDPILAD
-1672 YDTWRREQP
+1672 YDTWLAERRI
-1681 REMTRTVFIELLAW
+1681 EMARTVLIELLAW

-1709 LFTEP
+1709 LFTEE

-1729 KSSPTV
+1729 KSAPTV
-1735 AGLAANTLK
+1735 AGLATNTLK
-1744 LPEYAHSTIEVLN
+1744 LPEYAHSTVEVLN

-1768 DTDPEPD
+1768 DTDPEPEPEVD
-1775 LDGSD
+1775 EVAVEAPEASGSPVEA
-1780 DSDAPA
+1780 APA
-1786 SDGALKPDVAPA
+1786 APA
-1798 VAPTGAGAPSGALK
+1798 PAAAASG
-1812 SDVAPAVAPT
+1812 P
-1822 GAGAPSGALRPD
+1822 RPD
-1834 DIAFDAADATLALIA
+1834 DIGFDAADATLALIA
-1849 LSAKMRV
+1849 LSAKMRI

-1919 VLSDAINDH
+1919 VLSDAINDQ
-1928 LRSALGP
+1928 LRTVLGP
-1935 SGKRPGAIAE
+1935 SGKRPAAIAE
-1945 RVKKF
+1945 RVKKT
-1950 WELGDGWAKHVTI
+1950 WELGEGWAKHVTV

-1972 SSVRGGP
+1972 TSVRGGAM
-1979 LGGLHDGALT
+1979 GHLHEGALA
-1989 DGAAVE
+1989 DAAAVD
-1995 KVIDAAVAAV
+1995 KAIDAAVASV
-2005 AARRGTAMALPSSG
+2005 AARHGISVALPSSSG
-2019 AGGATVDAA
+2019 GGGGATIDAA
-2028 ALSEFTEQ
+2028 ALGEFTAQ

-2063 PAGSIAATEA
+2063 SPAATDAELI
-2073 DLVDLVS
+2073 DLVT
-2080 AELGSDWPRLVA
+2080 AELGADWPRLVA
-2092 PVFDGK
+2092 PVFEPK
-2098 KAVVF
+2098 KAVLF
-2103 DDRWASAREE
+2103 DDRWASARED

-2119 LDDGEIDADWAR
+2119 TDEGDIDARWVE

-2143 AMQATWWQGKSLA
+2143 ATQATWWQGKALA

-2164 LYGRIAGGAENPDK
+2164 LFGRIAAGAENPDP
-2178 GPHSDE
+2178 GPYAHE

-2194 SIATSVVGRLLAGG
+2194 SIAASVVARLLDGG
-2208 ATVVATTS
+2208 ATVIATTS
-2216 RLDDERLAFYRNLYR
+2216 KLDDERLAFYRGLYR

-2245 NMASYTDIDALVE
+2245 NMASYSDIDALVE
-2258 WIGHEQ
+2258 WVGTEQ
-2264 TESLGPQ
+2264 SESLGPQ
-2271 SIHIKDALT
+2271 SIHIKDAQT

-2287 AAPRVTG
+2287 AAPRVVG
-2294 DLSEAGSRAEMEM
+2294 DLSEAGSRSEMEM

-2318 GGLSRI
+2318 GGLSKI

-2356 KSALDAVVTRWNA
+2356 KSALDALVSRWHA
-2369 ESSWAQRV
+2369 ESSWAARV

-2394 RNDAIVDAV
+2394 HNDAIVDAV

-2417 AMLLQLCTVEARAAA
+2417 AMLLAVCDIESKVAAA
-2432 AHTPV
+2432 AEPI

-2447 AKLDMAALAAKAREQ
+2447 ANLDMAELAAKARERS
-2462 AASESDTE
+2462 ASGEDDDPE
-2470 APEVGIGKAI
+2470 APEAEGSIA
-2480 SALPS
+2480 ALPS
-2485 PPRGYLP
+2485 PPRGYSP
-2492 APPPPWADLDL
+2492 APPPEWADLDVDL
-2503 DPADLVVIVGGAEL
+2503 NDLVVIVGGAEL

-2523 RTRFEMEVDN
+2523 RTRFEMEVAG

-2546 TGLIRWEDDP
+2546 TGLVKWEDDP
-2556 QPGWYDSESGDLV
+2556 QPGWYDTESGDLV

-2575 ERYHDTV
+2575 DRYHDAV
-2582 VRRCGIREFVDDGAI
+2582 VERCGIREFVDDGAI

-2610 LDKDFTFV
+2610 LDKDFSFV

-2623 DARAFVQF
+2623 DARAFVEF

-2637 VRPVSESGDWQVT
+2637 ARPVPDSSDWEVI

-2666 RTVGAQIPTGFNPT
+2666 RTVGAQIPTGFDPT
-2680 VYGLSQDMANSTDR
+2680 VWGITPDMANSIDR

-2717 MRWVHPGLVAST
+2717 LRWVHPSLVAST

-2748 LGRNKPNDILQEVL
+2748 LGRAKPNDILQEVL
-2762 PNVVAAHVIQSYVG
+2762 PNVVAAHVMQSYVG
-2776 SYGAMVHP
+2776 GYGAMVHP
-2784 VGACATAAVSV
+2784 VAACATVAVSV
-2795 EEGVDKIRV
+2795 EEGVDKIRL
-2804 GKAELVV
+2804 GKAEFVV
-2811 AGGFDDLTLEAVIG
+2811 AGGFDDLTLEAIIG

-2834 TAMMRGRGIHDSK
+2834 TEMMRAKGISDSK
-2847 FSRPNDRRRLG
+2847 FSRANDRRRLG

-2865 GTILLARG
+2865 GTILLANG
-2873 DLALKMGLPVL
+2873 ALAAKMGLPVL
-2884 AVVAYAQSFADGV
+2884 AVVGYAQSFADGV

-2904 GLGALGAG
+2904 GLGGLGAG
-2912 RGGKDSVLAR
+2912 RGGKDSQLAR

-2933 IAVISKHDTSTL
+2933 IAVVSKHDTSTL

-2958 ADSLGRSAGA
+2958 ADSMGRSPGN
-2968 PLLIVSQKSLTGH
+2968 PLFVVSQKTLTGH
-2981 AKGGAAVFQMMG
+2981 SKGGAAAFQLMG
-2993 MCQMLRDGVIPPN
+2993 LCQMLRDGVIPPN

-3013 DELTSSAHFVWVRDT
+3013 DELATAGHFVWVREALD
-3028 LRLGGKFPLKAGLIT
+3028 LRGKFPLKAGLVT
-3043 SLGFGHVSGLVA
+3043 SLGFGHVSGLIA
-3055 LVHPQAFVASL
+3055 LVHPQAFIAAL
-3066 KPEQRADYQ
+3066 DPADRDGYRKRAEQR
-3075 QRAEARLVAGQRRL
+3075 LLAGQRRL
-3089 MSAIAGGAPMY
+3089 ASAIAGGRPMY
-3100 ERPADR
+3100 EKPADR
-3106 RFGQEVSEKR
+3106 RFNHDEPEKR

-3124 AASRLGD
+3124 ADARLGED
-3131 GDVFAIG
+3131 DLYVG